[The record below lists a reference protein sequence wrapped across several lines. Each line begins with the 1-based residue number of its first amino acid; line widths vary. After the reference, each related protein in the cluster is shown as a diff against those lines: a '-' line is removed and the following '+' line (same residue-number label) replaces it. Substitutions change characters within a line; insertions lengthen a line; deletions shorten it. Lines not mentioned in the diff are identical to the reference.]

1 MGKNYVESS
10 LKHYLKQKVR
20 ITLGVVVTFLITGA
34 VGFAAEESEVILN
47 LKEQQGNY
55 TTAKDNLSGLGAEI
69 FKDNQDITT
78 ENGYSVTVKNANKES
93 ETKNIKLTRKD
104 GKTTIDASV
113 INKNAKFSF
122 DDRLVSTKVKENIEK
137 ALTGTGEGEGKY
149 KLFTSKTSGDD
160 RKYAVNNGV
169 VIHESQSSAG
179 QIAGTKS
186 DGTIID
192 TITNNGI
199 LFNPQGTSL
208 NAGKAI
214 NNGVIYSFSEND
226 GGGQTSGVNIIDNVQ
241 IPYENT
247 ELYNNGLIV
256 SRYSGQ
262 DTYKSIG
269 SKLFNNGVI
278 LSEKY
283 GQTARTNA
291 QNLKI
296 YNYGIMETKLG
307 GQYIAGGTYS
317 VLENYGTIATEGV
330 GQYTN
335 GNTNKAYNYGLIKVT
350 DGYAMSGLGA
360 KYNYGVIKASGNSNI
375 FGNGTATS
383 KGIIIT
389 AGDTTALSTYMGTN
403 AIFDSDYNL
412 LNKNAKIIS
421 GSLSGAELKESVAVI
436 QNESA
441 EISGIF
447 DNKTIASVVTEDMEK
462 PVFTLGE
469 GETVLNNTSL
479 VGYFEN
485 NNGGTLL
492 KVDADKTLTLDGKT
506 NITAVKDQQSETGDV
521 YALELEKG
529 STLNLIGS
537 DVKVNGIIN
546 GLDNSTINA
555 YAIKGDLSVDTNG
568 KLLIGNVQGDIAS
581 DYVASQNVT
590 NVTISTNNDTQ
601 KIKDLEFNFSN
612 TTAKDENGK
621 LKENSVTIADGVSI
635 AKGGSFTDNTEAG
648 NDVRLEIENL
658 ESFAKNLDEIK
669 LGAGNN
675 TLVINNADEAITA
688 YKGTIDMGT
697 SGNNEFKIKRN
708 YLDTVNEF
716 RYNVKNAQTV
726 SLSGGTWRIGE
737 RGSISFDETVKS
749 TGTPHINMAD
759 SSTLNITLNQ
769 NGSDL
774 SEILEA
780 GKVTNGEHLVLS
792 TDDKSKIK
800 YIISDEGIKHE
811 TLSTD
816 TYSIDK
822 NANVVAPIFNVS
834 QTGNGGVQMSV
845 KTAEEVGV
853 GEYKPIYDAFVGAV
867 TNGNAEKDVIDKIN
881 SMTSNE
887 DIGKLINNTN
897 IAATAYYTAGTVVT
911 KNIIDSYSSAVENF
925 GRRAEK
931 GEWIAEGKFIN
942 SDTEFDG
949 GSKVRGY
956 EGDINSAV
964 GMVEYGV
971 SDTTSYG
978 VAFGGGDT
986 EVDINGGGKLDGD
999 NYYVGAYMK
1008 HRTTNGVDVVANVGF
1023 VKSDLDS
1030 KLSNDFKLTH
1040 KDIYTGNTI
1049 DISGNSLVDG
1059 TADSNALAVS
1069 LRGRKDFQITDSI
1082 KLQPNL
1088 GARITMISQDE
1099 ASNPD
1104 MGFEVKAQDIFVVE
1118 GIVGF
1123 DVAKEFALADGKV
1136 ELRAGVEYTA
1146 LSSNQD
1152 HDAEYTLYGSKIEL
1166 EDSELASTVGNTHV
1180 EFNYEHE
1187 NGVGFNGKY
1196 EMMWSD
1202 EGDDSRI
1209 TAGVS
1214 YRF

>member
-1 MGKNYVESS
+1 MGKNYAESS
-10 LKHYLKQKVR
+10 LKRFLKRKVK
-20 ITLGVVVTFLITGA
+20 ITLELVVTFLITGMVA
-34 VGFAAEESEVILN
+34 FAEGTAEKSEIVVKLE
-47 LKEQQGNY
+47 EQQGNY
-55 TTAKDNLSGLGAEI
+55 TTAKGNLEGLGAEI
-69 FKDNQDITT
+69 FKDNQDIITDK
-78 ENGYSVTVKNANKES
+78 GYSIEVKKSGE
-93 ETKNIKLTRKD
+93 EGTTKNIKLTRKD
-104 GKTTIDASV
+104 GKTTIDASD
-113 INKNAKFSF
+113 INSNAKFSF
-122 DDRLVSTKVKENIEK
+122 DDRLVSAKVQKNIEK
-137 ALTGTGEGEGKY
+137 ALTGTEEGQGKY
-149 KLFTSKTSGDD
+149 IIHQSGDA
-160 RKYAVNNGV
+160 RIIAVNNSIV
-169 VIHESQSSAG
+169 MHKNLSDNSSQAT
-179 QIAGTKS
+179 GTKA
-186 DGTIID
+186 DGTVID
-192 TITNNGI
+192 TVINNGI
-199 LFNPQGTSL
+199 LFSPQSTAL
-208 NAGKAI
+208 NNSKAI
-214 NNGVIYSFSEND
+214 NNGVIFYLSSD
-226 GGGQTSGVNIIDNVQ
+226 TAGGGQASGVKIVDKVQ

-256 SRYSGQ
+256 SKHSGQ
-262 DTYKSIG
+262 ALYKSIG
-269 SKLFNNGVI
+269 AKIYNNGVI

-283 GQTARTNA
+283 GQTMRASA
-291 QNLKI
+291 KDI
-296 YNYGIMETKLG
+296 KMYNYGIIEAKLG
-307 GQYIAGGTYS
+307 GQYIDSGS
-317 VLENYGTIATEGV
+317 DSILENYGTIVTEGV

-350 DGYAMSGLGA
+350 DSNAMSGAGE
-360 KYNYGVIKASGNSNI
+360 KYNYGVIKASGNSSI
-375 FGNGTATS
+375 FSSGETTVS
-383 KGIIIT
+383 KGIIIG
-389 AGDTTALSTYMGTN
+389 GDSSHLTKYMENSAVFDTDYKLQNTN
-403 AIFDSDYNL
+403 A
-412 LNKNAKIIS
+412 KVIS

-436 QNESA
+436 QNNSTVLN
-441 EISGIF
+441 GIF
-447 DNKTIASVVTEDMEK
+447 NDKTIASVVTEDIQS
-462 PVFTLGE
+462 VFTLGA
-469 GETVLNNTSL
+469 GETVLNNTNL

-492 KVDADKTLTLDGKT
+492 KVDADKTLTLDGET
-506 NITAVKDQQSETGDV
+506 NITAVKDLQSKTGNV
-521 YALELEKG
+521 YALSLEEG

-546 GLDNSTINA
+546 GLTNTTINA
-555 YAIKGDLSVDTNG
+555 YAIKGNLSVDTSG
-568 KLLIGNVQGDIAS
+568 KLLVGNIQGDITS
-581 DYVASQNVT
+581 DYIKSQNVT
-590 NVTISTNNDTQ
+590 GAIISKNNETQ
-601 KIKDLEFNFSN
+601 TIKDLEFNFTN

-635 AKGGSFTDNTEAG
+635 AEGGTFIDKTEAG
-648 NDVRLEIENL
+648 NDVRVEIENL
-658 ESFAKNLDEIK
+658 ESFAKNLDGIK

-675 TLVINNADEAITA
+675 TLVVTNANDNISA
-688 YKGTIDMGT
+688 YAGTIDMGT
-697 SGNNEFKIKRN
+697 SKNDEFKVINNGGINEFK
-708 YLDTVNEF
+708 
-716 RYNVKNAQTV
+716 YNVKNAETV
-726 SLSGGTWRIGE
+726 SLSGGTWKIGDK
-737 RGSISFDETVKS
+737 GTIGFDKVSKA
-749 TGTPHINMAD
+749 GNTPNINMAD
-759 SSTLNITLNQ
+759 GAVLNITLTQ
-769 NGSDL
+769 KGSDL
-774 SEILEA
+774 SETLKA

-792 TDDKSKIK
+792 TDDTSKIK
-800 YIISDEGIKHE
+800 YIISDEGIRHE

-822 NANVVAPIFNVS
+822 NAEVIAPIFNVS

-845 KTAEEVGV
+845 KTAEEAGV

-897 IAATAYYTAGTVVT
+897 VAATAYYTAGTVVT

-964 GMVEYGV
+964 AMVEYGV

-1030 KLSNDFKLTH
+1030 KLSNDFKLTQG
-1040 KDIYTGNTI
+1040 KV
-1049 DISGNSLVDG
+1049 DISGSSLVDG

-1069 LRGRKDFQITDSI
+1069 LRGRQDFQVTDSI

-1088 GARITMISQDE
+1088 GARVTMISQDE

-1166 EDSELASTVGNTHV
+1166 EDSELASTVGNAHV
-1180 EFNYEHE
+1180 GVNYEHE

-1202 EGDDSRI
+1202 SGDDSRI
-1209 TAGVS
+1209 TAGIS

>member
-1 MGKNYVESS
+1 MGKNYAENS
-10 LKHYLKQKVR
+10 LKRFLKRKVK
-20 ITLGVVVTFLITGA
+20 ITLGVVVSFLITGMVA
-34 VGFAAEESEVILN
+34 FAAEKSEIVVK

-55 TTAKDNLSGLGAEI
+55 TTAKDNLTGLGAEI
-69 FKDNQDITT
+69 FKDNQDIITDK
-78 ENGYSVTVKNANKES
+78 GYSITVKNANKES

-104 GKTTIDASV
+104 GKTTIDASALRQEV
-113 INKNAKFSF
+113 AKISF
-122 DDRLVSTKVKENIEK
+122 DDRFISNKVRNNIEK
-137 ALTGTGEGEGKY
+137 AL
-149 KLFTSKTSGDD
+149 SGSYTVTASDAT
-160 RKYAVNNGV
+160 RRIAENNG
-169 VIHESQSSAG
+169 ILLHNSLGSSA
-179 QIAGTKS
+179 QIAEEGIS
-186 DGTIID
+186 Q
-192 TITNNGI
+192 ITNNGI
-199 LFNPQGTSL
+199 LLNPHGINLSG
-208 NAGKAI
+208 AKAI
-214 NNGVIYSFSEND
+214 NNGAIFAFFNNN
-226 GGGQTSGVNIIDNVQ
+226 SGAQLVGDNV
-241 IPYENT
+241 ENA
-247 ELYNNGLIV
+247 ELHNNGLII
-256 SRYSGQ
+256 SKSSGQ
-262 DTYKSIG
+262 NIYGKSTNGNIKG
-269 SKLFNNGVI
+269 FNKGVI
-278 LSEKY
+278 LAEKY
-283 GQTARTNA
+283 GQESVNK
-291 QNLKI
+291 LSYF
-296 YNYGIMETKLG
+296 YNYGIIEAKYG
-307 GQYIAGGTYS
+307 GQYINAEKS
-317 VLENYGTIATEGV
+317 ILENYGTINITEKENNDKITA
-330 GQYTN
+330 GQYISWN
-335 GNTNKAYNYGLIKVT
+335 SEGYNYGLIKVT
-350 DGYAMSGLGA
+350 DGYAMSGAGA
-360 KYNYGVIKASGNSNI
+360 KYNYGVIKVSGNSSI
-375 FGNGTATS
+375 FNEGTTVS
-383 KGIIIT
+383 KGIIIG
-389 AGDTTALSTYMGTN
+389 GDSSHLGNYMDTN
-403 AIFDSDYNL
+403 AVFNDKYELQNQ
-412 LNKNAKIIS
+412 NAKIIS
-421 GSLSGAELKESVAVI
+421 GKLSGNEFKEGENLAVI
-436 QNESA
+436 QNNSA
-441 EISGIF
+441 ELNGIF
-447 DNKTIASVVTEDMEK
+447 NDKTIASVITDDIEK

-469 GETVLNNTSL
+469 GETVLNNTNL

-492 KVDADKTLTLDGKT
+492 KVKADKTLTLDGET
-506 NITAVKDQQSETGDV
+506 NITAVKDLTSETKDV
-521 YALELEKG
+521 YALSLEKG

-546 GLDNSTINA
+546 GLTDTTINA
-555 YAIKGDLSVDTNG
+555 YAIKGDLSVDTSG
-568 KLLIGNVQGDIAS
+568 KLLVGNIQGDITS
-581 DYVASQNVT
+581 DYIKSQNVT
-590 NVTISTNNDTQ
+590 DATISKNNETQ
-601 KIKDLEFNFSN
+601 TIKDLEFNFTN

-635 AKGGSFTDNTEAG
+635 AEGGTFTDKTEAG
-648 NDVRLEIENL
+648 NDVRVEIKNL
-658 ESFAKNLDEIK
+658 ENFAKNLDGIK

-675 TLVINNADEAITA
+675 TFVVTNANDNISA
-688 YKGTIDMGT
+688 YAGTIDMGT
-697 SGNNEFKIKRN
+697 SGNDEFKVINNGGINEFK
-708 YLDTVNEF
+708 
-716 RYNVKNAQTV
+716 YNVKNAETV
-726 SLSGGTWRIGE
+726 SLSGGTWKIGDK
-737 RGSISFDETVKS
+737 GTIGFDKVSKA
-749 TGTPHINMAD
+749 GNTPNINMAD
-759 SSTLNITLNQ
+759 GAVLNITLTQ
-769 NGSDL
+769 KGSDL
-774 SEILEA
+774 SETLKA

-792 TDDKSKIK
+792 TDDTSKIK
-800 YIISDEGIKHE
+800 YIISDEGIRHE

-845 KTAEEVGV
+845 KTAEEAGV

-897 IAATAYYTAGTVVT
+897 VAATAYYTAGTVVT

-964 GMVEYGV
+964 AMVEYGV

-986 EVDINGGGKLDGD
+986 EVDINGGGKLDGN

-1008 HRTTNGVDVVANVGF
+1008 HRTTNGVDVVANIGF

-1030 KLSNDFKLTH
+1030 KLSNDFKLTQG
-1040 KDIYTGNTI
+1040 KV
-1049 DISGNSLVDG
+1049 DISGSSLVDG

-1069 LRGRKDFQITDSI
+1069 LRGRKDFQVTDSI

-1088 GARITMISQDE
+1088 GARVTMISQDE

-1166 EDSELASTVGNTHV
+1166 EDSELASTVGNAHV
-1180 EFNYEHE
+1180 GVNYEHE

-1202 EGDDSRI
+1202 SGDDSRI

>member
-1 MGKNYVESS
+1 MHNSLGSS
-10 LKHYLKQKVR
+10 AQ
-20 ITLGVVVTFLITGA
+20 I
-34 VGFAAEESEVILN
+34 AEEGI
-47 LKEQQGNY
+47 
-55 TTAKDNLSGLGAEI
+55 
-69 FKDNQDITT
+69 
-78 ENGYSVTVKNANKES
+78 
-93 ETKNIKLTRKD
+93 
-104 GKTTIDASV
+104 
-113 INKNAKFSF
+113 
-122 DDRLVSTKVKENIEK
+122 
-137 ALTGTGEGEGKY
+137 
-149 KLFTSKTSGDD
+149 
-160 RKYAVNNGV
+160 
-169 VIHESQSSAG
+169 SQ
-179 QIAGTKS
+179 
-186 DGTIID
+186 
-192 TITNNGI
+192 ITNNGI
-199 LFNPQGTSL
+199 LLNPHGINLSG
-208 NAGKAI
+208 AKAI
-214 NNGVIYSFSEND
+214 NNGAIFAFFNNN
-226 GGGQTSGVNIIDNVQ
+226 SGAQLVGDNV
-241 IPYENT
+241 ENA
-247 ELYNNGLIV
+247 ELHNNGLII
-256 SRYSGQ
+256 SKSSGQ
-262 DTYKSIG
+262 NIYGKSTNGNIKG
-269 SKLFNNGVI
+269 FNKGVI
-278 LSEKY
+278 LAEKY
-283 GQTARTNA
+283 GQESVNK
-291 QNLKI
+291 LSYF
-296 YNYGIMETKLG
+296 YNYGIIEAKYG
-307 GQYIAGGTYS
+307 GQYINAEKS
-317 VLENYGTIATEGV
+317 ILENYGTINITEKENNDKITA
-330 GQYTN
+330 GQYISWN
-335 GNTNKAYNYGLIKVT
+335 SEGYNYGLIKVT
-350 DGYAMSGLGA
+350 DGYAMSGAGA
-360 KYNYGVIKASGNSNI
+360 KYNYGVIKVSGNSSI
-375 FGNGTATS
+375 FNEGTTVS
-383 KGIIIT
+383 KGIIIG
-389 AGDTTALSTYMGTN
+389 GDSSHLGNYMDTN
-403 AIFDSDYNL
+403 AVFNDKYELQNQ
-412 LNKNAKIIS
+412 NAKIIS
-421 GSLSGAELKESVAVI
+421 GKLSGNEFKEGENLAVI
-436 QNESA
+436 QNNSA
-441 EISGIF
+441 ELNGIF
-447 DNKTIASVVTEDMEK
+447 NDKTIASVVTDDIQK
-462 PVFTLGE
+462 PVFTLGA
-469 GETVLNNTSL
+469 GETVLNNTNL

-506 NITAVKDQQSETGDV
+506 NITAVKDLQSKTGNV
-521 YALELEKG
+521 YALSLEKG

-546 GLDNSTINA
+546 GLTDTTINA

-568 KLLIGNVQGDIAS
+568 KLLVGNIQGDITS
-581 DYVASQNVT
+581 DYIKSQNVT
-590 NVTISTNNDTQ
+590 GATISKNNETQ
-601 KIKDLEFNFSN
+601 TIKDLEFNFTN
-612 TTAKDENGK
+612 TTAKDEDGK
-621 LKENSVTIADGVSI
+621 LKENKVVIENGVSI
-635 AKGGSFTDNTEAG
+635 AEGGTFTDKTEAG
-648 NDVRLEIENL
+648 NDVRVEIENL
-658 ESFAKNLDEIK
+658 ESFAKNLDGIK

-675 TLVINNADEAITA
+675 TFVVTNANDNISA
-688 YKGTIDMGT
+688 YAGTIDMGT
-697 SGNNEFKIKRN
+697 SGNDEFKVINNGGINEFK
-708 YLDTVNEF
+708 
-716 RYNVKNAQTV
+716 YNVKNAETV
-726 SLSGGTWRIGE
+726 SLSGGTWKIGDK
-737 RGSISFDETVKS
+737 GTIGFDKVSKA
-749 TGTPHINMAD
+749 GNTPNINMAD
-759 SSTLNITLNQ
+759 GAVLNITLTQ
-769 NGSDL
+769 KGSDL
-774 SEILEA
+774 SETLKA

-792 TDDKSKIK
+792 TDDTSKIK
-800 YIISDEGIKHE
+800 YIISDEGIRHE

-845 KTAEEVGV
+845 KTAEEAGV

-897 IAATAYYTAGTVVT
+897 VAATAYYTAGTVVT

-964 GMVEYGV
+964 AMVEYGV

-986 EVDINGGGKLDGD
+986 EVDINGGGKLEGD

-1008 HRTTNGVDVVANVGF
+1008 HRTTNGVDVVANIGF

-1030 KLSNDFKLTH
+1030 KLSNDFKLTQG
-1040 KDIYTGNTI
+1040 KV
-1049 DISGNSLVDG
+1049 DISGSSLVDG

-1088 GARITMISQDE
+1088 GARVTMISQDE

-1166 EDSELASTVGNTHV
+1166 EDSELASTVGNAHV
-1180 EFNYEHE
+1180 GVNYEHE

-1202 EGDDSRI
+1202 SGDDSRI

>member
-1 MGKNYVESS
+1 MGKNYAENS
-10 LKHYLKQKVR
+10 LKRFLKRKVK
-20 ITLGVVVTFLITGA
+20 ITLGVVVSFLITGMVA
-34 VGFAAEESEVILN
+34 FAEGTAEKSEIVVKLE
-47 LKEQQGNY
+47 EQQGNY
-55 TTAKDNLSGLGAEI
+55 NTTNKNLEGLGAEI

-78 ENGYSVTVKNANKES
+78 DNGYSIPVKNADKES
-93 ETKNIKLTRKD
+93 ENKNIKLTRKD
-104 GKTTIDASV
+104 GKTTIDASEN
-113 INKNAKFSF
+113 IGKNAKFSF
-122 DDRLVSTKVKENIEK
+122 DDRLVSEKVQKNIEN
-137 ALTGTGEGEGKY
+137 ALTGTEEGQGKY
-149 KLFTSKTSGDD
+149 KVFTSATSADD
-160 RKYAVNNGV
+160 RKYAVNNGI
-169 VIHESQSSAG
+169 VIHENKGSAA
-179 QIAGTKS
+179 QVAGVKT
-186 DGTIID
+186 DGTVID
-192 TITNNGI
+192 TVINNGV
-199 LFNPQGTSL
+199 LFSPQVASL

-214 NNGVIYSFSEND
+214 NNGVIYSLHDTE
-226 GGGQTSGVNIIDNVQ
+226 GGGQSSGVNIIDNVQ
-241 IPYENT
+241 IPYENA

-256 SRYSGQ
+256 SKYSGQ
-262 DTYKSIG
+262 DLYKSIG
-269 SKLFNNGVI
+269 AKIYNNGVI
-278 LSEKY
+278 SSEKY
-283 GQTARTNA
+283 GQTTRATA
-291 QNLKI
+291 ESIKI

-307 GQYIAGGTYS
+307 GQYIVGGTNS
-317 VLENYGTIATEGV
+317 ILENYGTIVTEGV

-350 DGYAMSGLGA
+350 DGYAMSGAGA
-360 KYNYGVIKASGNSNI
+360 KYNYGVIKASENSSI
-375 FGNGTATS
+375 FSSGGTTVS
-383 KGIIIT
+383 KGIIIG
-389 AGDTTALSTYMGTN
+389 GDSTQLGNYMDTN
-403 AIFDSDYNL
+403 AVFNDKYELQNQ
-412 LNKNAKIIS
+412 NAKIIS
-421 GSLSGAELKESVAVI
+421 GKLSGNEFKEGENLAVI
-436 QNESA
+436 QNNSA
-441 EISGIF
+441 GLNGIF
-447 DNKTIASVVTEDMEK
+447 NDKTIASVVTNDMQK
-462 PVFTLGE
+462 PVFTLGA
-469 GETVLNNTSL
+469 GETVLNNTNL

-506 NITAVKDQQSETGDV
+506 NITAVKDLQSKTGEV
-521 YALELEKG
+521 YALSLEKG

-546 GLDNSTINA
+546 GLNDTTINA
-555 YAIKGDLSVDTNG
+555 YAIKGDLSVDTSG
-568 KLLIGNVQGDIAS
+568 KLLVGNIQGDITS
-581 DYVASQNVT
+581 DYVKSQNVT
-590 NVTISTNNDTQ
+590 DVTISKNNETQ
-601 KIKDLEFNFSN
+601 TIKDLEFNFTN
-612 TTAKDENGK
+612 TTAKDEDGK
-621 LKENSVTIADGVSI
+621 LKENRVVIADGVSI
-635 AKGGSFTDNTEAG
+635 AEGGTFADNTEAG
-648 NDVRLEIENL
+648 NDVRVEIENL
-658 ESFAKNLDEIK
+658 ESFAKNLDGIK

-675 TLVINNADEAITA
+675 TFVVKNANDNISA
-688 YKGTIDMGT
+688 YAKTIDMGT
-697 SGNNEFKIKRN
+697 SGNNEFKVIN
-708 YLDTVNEF
+708 NGGINEF
-716 RYNVKNAQTV
+716 KYNVKNAETV
-726 SLSGGTWRIGE
+726 SLSGGTWKIGDK
-737 RGSISFDETVKS
+737 GTIGFDKVSKA
-749 TGTPHINMAD
+749 GNTPNINMAD
-759 SSTLNITLNQ
+759 GAVLNITLNQ
-769 NGSDL
+769 KGSDL
-774 SEILEA
+774 SEILKA

-792 TDDKSKIK
+792 TDDTSKIK
-800 YIISDEGIKHE
+800 YIISDEGIRHE

-822 NANVVAPIFNVS
+822 NAEVVAPIFNVS

-845 KTAEEVGV
+845 KTAEEAGV

-897 IAATAYYTAGTVVT
+897 VAATAYYTAGTVVT

-925 GRRAEK
+925 GRRAER

-964 GMVEYGV
+964 AMVEYGV

-986 EVDINGGGKLDGD
+986 EVDINGGGKLEGD

-1030 KLSNDFKLTH
+1030 KLSNDFKLTEG
-1040 KDIYTGNTI
+1040 KV
-1049 DISGNSLVDG
+1049 DISGSSLVDG

-1069 LRGRKDFQITDSI
+1069 LRGRKDFQVTDSI

-1088 GARITMISQDE
+1088 GARVTMISQDE

-1166 EDSELASTVGNTHV
+1166 EDSELASTVGNAHV
-1180 EFNYEHE
+1180 GVNYEHE
-1187 NGVGFNGKY
+1187 NGIGFNGKY

-1202 EGDDSRI
+1202 SGDDSRI

>member
-1 MGKNYVESS
+1 MGKNYAESS
-10 LKHYLKQKVR
+10 LKRFLKRKVK
-20 ITLGVVVTFLITGA
+20 ITLGVVVSFLITGVVA
-34 VGFAAEESEVILN
+34 FAAEKSEIVVKLE
-47 LKEQQGNY
+47 EQQGNY
-55 TTAKDNLSGLGAEI
+55 TTAKGNLEGLGAEI
-69 FKDNQDITT
+69 FKDKQDITT
-78 ENGYSVTVKNANKES
+78 DKGYSIEVKKSGE
-93 ETKNIKLTRKD
+93 EGTTKNIKLTRKD
-104 GKTTIDASV
+104 GKTTIDASALRQEV
-113 INKNAKFSF
+113 AKISF
-122 DDRLVSTKVKENIEK
+122 DDRFISNKVRNNIEK
-137 ALTGTGEGEGKY
+137 AL
-149 KLFTSKTSGDD
+149 SGSYTVTASDAT
-160 RKYAVNNGV
+160 RRIAENNG
-169 VIHESQSSAG
+169 ILLHNSLGSSA
-179 QIAGTKS
+179 QIAEEGIS
-186 DGTIID
+186 Q
-192 TITNNGI
+192 ITNNGI
-199 LFNPQGTSL
+199 LLNPHGINLSG
-208 NAGKAI
+208 AKAI
-214 NNGVIYSFSEND
+214 NNGAIFAFFNNN
-226 GGGQTSGVNIIDNVQ
+226 SGAQLVGDNV
-241 IPYENT
+241 ENA
-247 ELYNNGLIV
+247 ELHNNGLII
-256 SRYSGQ
+256 SKSSGQ
-262 DTYKSIG
+262 NIYGKSTNGNIKG
-269 SKLFNNGVI
+269 FNKGVI
-278 LSEKY
+278 LAEKY
-283 GQTARTNA
+283 GQESVNK
-291 QNLKI
+291 LSYF
-296 YNYGIMETKLG
+296 YNYGIIEAKYG
-307 GQYIAGGTYS
+307 GQYINAEKS
-317 VLENYGTIATEGV
+317 ILENYGTINITEKENNDKITA
-330 GQYTN
+330 GQYISWN
-335 GNTNKAYNYGLIKVT
+335 SEGYNYGLIKVT
-350 DGYAMSGLGA
+350 DGYAMSGAGA
-360 KYNYGVIKASGNSNI
+360 KYNYGVIKVSGNSSI
-375 FGNGTATS
+375 FNEGTTVS
-383 KGIIIT
+383 KGIIIG
-389 AGDTTALSTYMGTN
+389 GDSSHLGNYMDTN
-403 AIFDSDYNL
+403 AVFNDKYELQNQ
-412 LNKNAKIIS
+412 NAKIIS
-421 GSLSGAELKESVAVI
+421 GKLSGNEFKEGENLAVI
-436 QNESA
+436 QNNSA
-441 EISGIF
+441 ELNGIF
-447 DNKTIASVVTEDMEK
+447 NDKTIASVVTDDIQK
-462 PVFTLGE
+462 PVFTLGA
-469 GETVLNNTSL
+469 GETVLNNTNL

-506 NITAVKDQQSETGDV
+506 NITAVKDLQSKTGNV
-521 YALELEKG
+521 YALSLEKG

-546 GLDNSTINA
+546 GLTDTTINA

-568 KLLIGNVQGDIAS
+568 KLLVGNIQGDITS
-581 DYVASQNVT
+581 DYIKSQNVT
-590 NVTISTNNDTQ
+590 GATISKNNETQ
-601 KIKDLEFNFSN
+601 TIKDLEFNFTN
-612 TTAKDENGK
+612 TTAKDEDGK
-621 LKENSVTIADGVSI
+621 LKENKVVIENGVSI
-635 AKGGSFTDNTEAG
+635 AEGGTFTDKTEAG
-648 NDVRLEIENL
+648 NDVRVEIENL
-658 ESFAKNLDEIK
+658 ESFAKNLDGIK

-675 TLVINNADEAITA
+675 TFVVTNANDNISA
-688 YKGTIDMGT
+688 YAGTIDMGT
-697 SGNNEFKIKRN
+697 SGNDEFKVINNGGINEFK
-708 YLDTVNEF
+708 
-716 RYNVKNAQTV
+716 YNVKNAETV
-726 SLSGGTWRIGE
+726 SLSGGTWKIGDK
-737 RGSISFDETVKS
+737 GTIGFDKVSKA
-749 TGTPHINMAD
+749 GNTPNINMAD
-759 SSTLNITLNQ
+759 GAVLNITLTQ
-769 NGSDL
+769 KGSDL
-774 SEILEA
+774 SETLKA

-792 TDDKSKIK
+792 TDDTSKIK
-800 YIISDEGIKHE
+800 YIISDEGIRHE

-845 KTAEEVGV
+845 KTAEEAGV

-897 IAATAYYTAGTVVT
+897 VAATAYYTAGTVVT

-964 GMVEYGV
+964 AMVEYGV

-986 EVDINGGGKLDGD
+986 EVDINGGGKLEGD

-1008 HRTTNGVDVVANVGF
+1008 HRTTNGVDVVANIGF

-1030 KLSNDFKLTH
+1030 KLSNDFKLTQG
-1040 KDIYTGNTI
+1040 KV
-1049 DISGNSLVDG
+1049 DISGSSLVDG

-1088 GARITMISQDE
+1088 GARVTMISQDE

-1166 EDSELASTVGNTHV
+1166 EDSELASTVGNAHV
-1180 EFNYEHE
+1180 GVNYEHE

-1202 EGDDSRI
+1202 SGDDSRI

>member
-1 MGKNYVESS
+1 MGKNYAENS
-10 LKHYLKQKVR
+10 LKRFLKRKVK
-20 ITLGVVVTFLITGA
+20 ITLGVVVSFLITGVVA
-34 VGFAAEESEVILN
+34 FAAEKSEIVVKLE
-47 LKEQQGNY
+47 EQQGNY
-55 TTAKDNLSGLGAEI
+55 TTAKGNLEGLGAEI
-69 FKDNQDITT
+69 FKDKQDITT
-78 ENGYSVTVKNANKES
+78 DKGYSIEVKKSGE
-93 ETKNIKLTRKD
+93 EGTTKNIKLTRKD
-104 GKTTIDASV
+104 GKTTIDASALRQEV
-113 INKNAKFSF
+113 AKISF
-122 DDRLVSTKVKENIEK
+122 DDRFISNKVRNNIEK
-137 ALTGTGEGEGKY
+137 AL
-149 KLFTSKTSGDD
+149 SGSYTVTASDAT
-160 RKYAVNNGV
+160 RRIAENNG
-169 VIHESQSSAG
+169 ILLHNSLGSSA
-179 QIAGTKS
+179 QIAEEGIS
-186 DGTIID
+186 Q
-192 TITNNGI
+192 ITNNGI
-199 LFNPQGTSL
+199 LLNPHGINLSG
-208 NAGKAI
+208 AKAI
-214 NNGVIYSFSEND
+214 NNGAIFAFFNNN
-226 GGGQTSGVNIIDNVQ
+226 SGAQLVGDNV
-241 IPYENT
+241 ENA
-247 ELYNNGLIV
+247 ELHNNGLII
-256 SRYSGQ
+256 SKSSGQ
-262 DTYKSIG
+262 NIYGKSTNGNIKG
-269 SKLFNNGVI
+269 FNKGVI
-278 LSEKY
+278 LAEKY
-283 GQTARTNA
+283 GQESVNK
-291 QNLKI
+291 LSYF
-296 YNYGIMETKLG
+296 YNYGIIEAKYG
-307 GQYIAGGTYS
+307 GQYINAEKS
-317 VLENYGTIATEGV
+317 ILENYGTINITEKENNDKITA
-330 GQYTN
+330 GQYISWN
-335 GNTNKAYNYGLIKVT
+335 SEGYNYGLIKVT
-350 DGYAMSGLGA
+350 DGYAMSGAGA
-360 KYNYGVIKASGNSNI
+360 KYNYGVIKVSGNSSI
-375 FGNGTATS
+375 FNEGTTVS
-383 KGIIIT
+383 KGIIIG
-389 AGDTTALSTYMGTN
+389 GDSSHLGNYMDTN
-403 AIFDSDYNL
+403 AVFNDKYELQNQ
-412 LNKNAKIIS
+412 NAKIIS
-421 GSLSGAELKESVAVI
+421 GKLSGNEFKEGENLAVI
-436 QNESA
+436 QNNSA
-441 EISGIF
+441 ELNGIF
-447 DNKTIASVVTEDMEK
+447 NDKTIASVVTDDIQK
-462 PVFTLGE
+462 PVFTLGA
-469 GETVLNNTSL
+469 GETVLNNTNL

-506 NITAVKDQQSETGDV
+506 NITAVKDLQSKTGNV
-521 YALELEKG
+521 YALSLEKG

-546 GLDNSTINA
+546 GLTDTTINA

-568 KLLIGNVQGDIAS
+568 KLLVGNIQGDITS
-581 DYVASQNVT
+581 DYIKSQNVT
-590 NVTISTNNDTQ
+590 GATISKNNETQ
-601 KIKDLEFNFSN
+601 TIKDLEFNFTN
-612 TTAKDENGK
+612 TTAKDEDGK
-621 LKENSVTIADGVSI
+621 LKENKVVIENGVSI
-635 AKGGSFTDNTEAG
+635 AEGGTFTDKTEAG
-648 NDVRLEIENL
+648 NDVRVEIENL
-658 ESFAKNLDEIK
+658 ESFAKNLDGIK

-675 TLVINNADEAITA
+675 TFVVTNANDNISA
-688 YKGTIDMGT
+688 YAGTIDMGT
-697 SGNNEFKIKRN
+697 SGNDEFKVINNGGINEFK
-708 YLDTVNEF
+708 
-716 RYNVKNAQTV
+716 YNVKNAETV
-726 SLSGGTWRIGE
+726 SLSGGTWKIGDK
-737 RGSISFDETVKS
+737 GTIGFDKVSKA
-749 TGTPHINMAD
+749 GNTPNINMAD
-759 SSTLNITLNQ
+759 GAVLNITLTQ
-769 NGSDL
+769 KGSDL
-774 SEILEA
+774 SETLKA

-792 TDDKSKIK
+792 TDDTSKIK
-800 YIISDEGIKHE
+800 YIISDEGIRHE

-845 KTAEEVGV
+845 KTAEEAGV

-897 IAATAYYTAGTVVT
+897 VAATAYYTAGTVVT

-964 GMVEYGV
+964 AMVEYGV

-986 EVDINGGGKLDGD
+986 EVDINGGGKLEGD

-1008 HRTTNGVDVVANVGF
+1008 HRTTNGVDVVANIGF

-1030 KLSNDFKLTH
+1030 KLSNDFKLTQG
-1040 KDIYTGNTI
+1040 KV
-1049 DISGNSLVDG
+1049 DISGSSLVDG

-1088 GARITMISQDE
+1088 GARVTMISQDE

-1166 EDSELASTVGNTHV
+1166 EDSELASTVGNAHV
-1180 EFNYEHE
+1180 GVNYEHE

-1202 EGDDSRI
+1202 SGDDSRI

>member
-1 MGKNYVESS
+1 MGKNYAENS
-10 LKHYLKQKVR
+10 LKRFLKRKVK
-20 ITLGVVVTFLITGA
+20 ITLGVVVSFLITGVVA
-34 VGFAAEESEVILN
+34 FAAEKSEIVVKLE
-47 LKEQQGNY
+47 EQQGNY
-55 TTAKDNLSGLGAEI
+55 TTAKGNLEGLGAEI
-69 FKDNQDITT
+69 FKDKQDITT
-78 ENGYSVTVKNANKES
+78 DKGYSIEVKKSGE
-93 ETKNIKLTRKD
+93 EGTTKNIKLTRKD
-104 GKTTIDASV
+104 GKTTIDASALRQEV
-113 INKNAKFSF
+113 AKISF
-122 DDRLVSTKVKENIEK
+122 DDRFISNKVRNNIEK
-137 ALTGTGEGEGKY
+137 AL
-149 KLFTSKTSGDD
+149 SGSYTVTASDAT
-160 RKYAVNNGV
+160 RRIAENNG
-169 VIHESQSSAG
+169 ILLHNSLGSSA
-179 QIAGTKS
+179 QIAEEGIS
-186 DGTIID
+186 Q
-192 TITNNGI
+192 ITNNGI
-199 LFNPQGTSL
+199 LLNPHGINLSG
-208 NAGKAI
+208 AKAI
-214 NNGVIYSFSEND
+214 NNGAIFAFFNNN
-226 GGGQTSGVNIIDNVQ
+226 SGAQLVGDNV
-241 IPYENT
+241 ENA
-247 ELYNNGLIV
+247 ELHNNGLII
-256 SRYSGQ
+256 SKSSGQ
-262 DTYKSIG
+262 NIYGKSTNGNIKG
-269 SKLFNNGVI
+269 FNKGVI
-278 LSEKY
+278 LAEKY
-283 GQTARTNA
+283 GQESVNK
-291 QNLKI
+291 LSYF
-296 YNYGIMETKLG
+296 YNYGIIEAKYG
-307 GQYIAGGTYS
+307 GQYINAEKS
-317 VLENYGTIATEGV
+317 ILENYGTINITEKENNDKITA
-330 GQYTN
+330 GQYISWN
-335 GNTNKAYNYGLIKVT
+335 SEGYNYGLIKVT
-350 DGYAMSGLGA
+350 DGYAMSGAGA
-360 KYNYGVIKASGNSNI
+360 KYNYGVIKVSGNSSI
-375 FGNGTATS
+375 FNEGTTVS
-383 KGIIIT
+383 KGIIIG
-389 AGDTTALSTYMGTN
+389 GDSSHLGNYMDTN
-403 AIFDSDYNL
+403 AVFNDKYELQNQ
-412 LNKNAKIIS
+412 NAKIIS
-421 GSLSGAELKESVAVI
+421 GKLSGNEFKEGENLAVI
-436 QNESA
+436 QNNSA
-441 EISGIF
+441 ELNGIF
-447 DNKTIASVVTEDMEK
+447 NDKTIASVVTDDIQK
-462 PVFTLGE
+462 PVFTLGA
-469 GETVLNNTSL
+469 GETVLNNTNL

-492 KVDADKTLTLDGKT
+492 KVDADKTLTLDGET
-506 NITAVKDQQSETGDV
+506 NITAVKDLTSETKDV
-521 YALELEKG
+521 YALSLEKG

-546 GLDNSTINA
+546 GLTDTTINA

-568 KLLIGNVQGDIAS
+568 KLLVGNIQGDITS
-581 DYVASQNVT
+581 DYIKSQNVT
-590 NVTISTNNDTQ
+590 GATISKNNETQ
-601 KIKDLEFNFSN
+601 TIKDLEFNFTN
-612 TTAKDENGK
+612 TTAKDEDGK
-621 LKENSVTIADGVSI
+621 LKENKVVIENGVSI
-635 AKGGSFTDNTEAG
+635 AEGGTFTDKTEAG
-648 NDVRLEIENL
+648 NDVRVEIENL
-658 ESFAKNLDEIK
+658 ESFAKNLDGIK

-675 TLVINNADEAITA
+675 TFVVTNANDNISA
-688 YKGTIDMGT
+688 YAGTIDMGT
-697 SGNNEFKIKRN
+697 SGNDEFKVINNGGINEFK
-708 YLDTVNEF
+708 
-716 RYNVKNAQTV
+716 YNVKNAETV
-726 SLSGGTWRIGE
+726 SLSGGTWKIGDK
-737 RGSISFDETVKS
+737 GTIGFDKVSKA
-749 TGTPHINMAD
+749 GNTPNINMAD
-759 SSTLNITLNQ
+759 GAVLNITLTQ
-769 NGSDL
+769 KGSDL
-774 SEILEA
+774 SETLKA

-792 TDDKSKIK
+792 TDDTSKIK
-800 YIISDEGIKHE
+800 YIISDEGIRHE

-845 KTAEEVGV
+845 KTAEEAGV

-897 IAATAYYTAGTVVT
+897 VAATAYYTAGTVVT

-964 GMVEYGV
+964 AMVEYGV

-986 EVDINGGGKLDGD
+986 EVDINGGGKLEGD

-1008 HRTTNGVDVVANVGF
+1008 HRTTNGVDVVANIGF

-1030 KLSNDFKLTH
+1030 KLSNDFKLTQG
-1040 KDIYTGNTI
+1040 KV
-1049 DISGNSLVDG
+1049 DISGSSLVDG

-1088 GARITMISQDE
+1088 GARVTMISQDE

-1166 EDSELASTVGNTHV
+1166 EDSELASTVGNAHV
-1180 EFNYEHE
+1180 GVNYEHE

-1202 EGDDSRI
+1202 SGDDSRI

>member
-1 MGKNYVESS
+1 MGKNYVENS
-10 LKHYLKQKVR
+10 LKRFLKRKVK
-20 ITLGVVVTFLITGA
+20 ITLGLVVTFLITGM
-34 VGFAAEESEVILN
+34 VTFAGDKSEIVVKIE
-47 LKEQQGNY
+47 EQQGNY
-55 TTAKDNLSGLGAEI
+55 ATAKDNLAGLGAKI
-69 FKDNQDITT
+69 FENESSIETD
-78 ENGYSVTVKNANKES
+78 NGYSITVKNANKES

-104 GKTTIDASV
+104 GKTTIDASD
-113 INKNAKFSF
+113 INSNAKFSF
-122 DDRLVSTKVKENIEK
+122 DDRLVSEKIQKNIENT
-137 ALTGTGEGEGKY
+137 LTGKKEGQGKY
-149 KLFTSKTSGDD
+149 KVFTSATSADD
-160 RKYAVNNGV
+160 RKYAVNNGI
-169 VIHESQSSAG
+169 VIHENKGSAA
-179 QIAGTKS
+179 QVAGVKA
-186 DGTIID
+186 DGSAID
-192 TITNNGI
+192 TVINNGI
-199 LFNPQGTSL
+199 LFSPQGASL
-208 NAGKAI
+208 DDGKAI
-214 NNGVIYSFSEND
+214 NNGVIYSLLDNE
-226 GGGQTSGVNIIDNVQ
+226 GGGQSSGVNIIDGVQ
-241 IPYENT
+241 IPYENA

-256 SRYSGQ
+256 SKYSGQ
-262 DTYKSIG
+262 DLYKSIG
-269 SKLFNNGVI
+269 AKIYNNGVI
-278 LSEKY
+278 SSEKY
-283 GQTARTNA
+283 GQTTRATA
-291 QNLKI
+291 EGIKI
-296 YNYGIMETKLG
+296 YNYGIIETKLG
-307 GQYIAGGTYS
+307 GQYIVGGTNS
-317 VLENYGTIATEGV
+317 ILENYGTIVTEGV

-350 DGYAMSGLGA
+350 DGYAMSGAGA
-360 KYNYGVIKASGNSNI
+360 KYNYGVIKVSGNSSI
-375 FGNGTATS
+375 FNGGTTVS
-383 KGIIIT
+383 KGIIIG
-389 AGDTTALSTYMGTN
+389 GDSTQLTKYMEN
-403 AIFDSDYNL
+403 SAVFDTDYKLQNQ
-412 LNKNAKIIS
+412 NAKIIS
-421 GSLSGAELKESVAVI
+421 GKLLGNEFKEGENLAVI
-436 QNESA
+436 QNDSA
-441 EISGIF
+441 ELNGIF
-447 DNKTIASVVTEDMEK
+447 NDKTIASVVTDDIQN
-462 PVFTLGE
+462 PVFTLGA
-469 GETVLNNTSL
+469 GETVLNNTNL

-492 KVDADKTLTLDGKT
+492 KVEADKTLTLDGET
-506 NITAVKDQQSETGDV
+506 NITAVKDLQSKTGDV
-521 YALELEKG
+521 YALSLEKG

-546 GLDNSTINA
+546 GLADTTINA
-555 YAIKGDLSVDTNG
+555 YAVKGDLSVDTNG
-568 KLLIGNVQGDIAS
+568 KLFVGNIQGDITS
-581 DYVASQNVT
+581 DYVKSQNVT
-590 NVTISTNNDTQ
+590 DVTISKNNETQ
-601 KIKDLEFNFSN
+601 TIKDLEFNFTN

-635 AKGGSFTDNTEAG
+635 AEGGTFTDNTEAG
-648 NDVRLEIENL
+648 NDVRVEIENL
-658 ESFAKNLDEIK
+658 ENFAKNLDGIK

-675 TLVINNADEAITA
+675 TLVVTNANDNISA
-688 YKGTIDMGT
+688 YAGTIDMGT
-697 SGNNEFKIKRN
+697 SENDEFKVEYNSADKINEFK
-708 YLDTVNEF
+708 
-716 RYNVKNAQTV
+716 YNIKNAETV
-726 SLSGGTWRIGE
+726 SLSGGTWKIGDK
-737 RGSISFDETVKS
+737 GNISFDKVSKA
-749 TGTPHINMAD
+749 GNTPNINMAD
-759 SSTLNITLNQ
+759 GAVLNIILNQ
-769 NGSDL
+769 KGSDL
-774 SEILEA
+774 SETLKA

-792 TDDKSKIK
+792 TDDTSKIK

-822 NANVVAPIFNVS
+822 NAEVVAPIFNVS

-845 KTAEEVGV
+845 KTAEEAGV

-881 SMTSNE
+881 SMDSNE
-887 DIGKLINNTN
+887 AIGKLINNTN
-897 IAATAYYTAGTVVT
+897 VAATAYYTAGTVVT

-964 GMVEYGV
+964 AMVEYGV

-1030 KLSNDFKLTH
+1030 KLSNDFKLTQG
-1040 KDIYTGNTI
+1040 KV
-1049 DISGNSLVDG
+1049 DISGSSFVDG

-1069 LRGRKDFQITDSI
+1069 LRGRKDFQVTDSI

-1123 DVAKEFALADGKV
+1123 DVAKEFSLADGKV

-1166 EDSELASTVGNTHV
+1166 EDSELASTVGNAHV
-1180 EFNYEHE
+1180 GFNYEHE

-1202 EGDDSRI
+1202 SGDDSRI

>member
-1 MGKNYVESS
+1 MGKNYAENS
-10 LKHYLKQKVR
+10 LKRFLKRKVK
-20 ITLGVVVTFLITGA
+20 ITLGVVVSFLITGVVA
-34 VGFAAEESEVILN
+34 FAAEKSEIVVKLE
-47 LKEQQGNY
+47 EQQGNY
-55 TTAKDNLSGLGAEI
+55 TTAKGNLEGLGAEI
-69 FKDNQDITT
+69 FKDKQDITT
-78 ENGYSVTVKNANKES
+78 DKGYSIEVKKSGE
-93 ETKNIKLTRKD
+93 EGTTKNIKLTRKD
-104 GKTTIDASV
+104 GKTTIDASALRQEV
-113 INKNAKFSF
+113 AKISF
-122 DDRLVSTKVKENIEK
+122 DDRFISNKVRNNIEK
-137 ALTGTGEGEGKY
+137 AL
-149 KLFTSKTSGDD
+149 SGSYTVTASDAT
-160 RKYAVNNGV
+160 RRIAENNG
-169 VIHESQSSAG
+169 ILLHNSLGSSA
-179 QIAGTKS
+179 QIAEEGIS
-186 DGTIID
+186 Q
-192 TITNNGI
+192 ITNNGI
-199 LFNPQGTSL
+199 LLNPHGINLSG
-208 NAGKAI
+208 AKAI
-214 NNGVIYSFSEND
+214 NNGAIFAFFNNN
-226 GGGQTSGVNIIDNVQ
+226 SGAQLVGDNV
-241 IPYENT
+241 ENA
-247 ELYNNGLIV
+247 ELHNNGLII
-256 SRYSGQ
+256 SKSSGQ
-262 DTYKSIG
+262 NIYGKSTNGNIKG
-269 SKLFNNGVI
+269 FNKGVI
-278 LSEKY
+278 LAEKY
-283 GQTARTNA
+283 GQESVNK
-291 QNLKI
+291 LSYF
-296 YNYGIMETKLG
+296 YNYGIIEAKYG
-307 GQYIAGGTYS
+307 GQYINAEKS
-317 VLENYGTIATEGV
+317 ILENYGTINITEKENNDKITA
-330 GQYTN
+330 GQYISWN
-335 GNTNKAYNYGLIKVT
+335 SEGYNYGLIKVT
-350 DGYAMSGLGA
+350 DGYAMSGAGA
-360 KYNYGVIKASGNSNI
+360 KYNYGVIKVSGNSSI
-375 FGNGTATS
+375 FNEGTTVS
-383 KGIIIT
+383 KGIIIG
-389 AGDTTALSTYMGTN
+389 GDSSHLGNYMDTN
-403 AIFDSDYNL
+403 AVFNDKYELQNQ
-412 LNKNAKIIS
+412 NAKIIS
-421 GSLSGAELKESVAVI
+421 GKLSGNEFKEGENLAVI
-436 QNESA
+436 QNNSA
-441 EISGIF
+441 ELNGIF
-447 DNKTIASVVTEDMEK
+447 NDKTIASVVTDDIQK
-462 PVFTLGE
+462 PVFTLGA
-469 GETVLNNTSL
+469 GETVLNNTNL

-506 NITAVKDQQSETGDV
+506 NITAVKDLQSKTGNV
-521 YALELEKG
+521 YALSLEKG

-546 GLDNSTINA
+546 GLTDTTINA

-568 KLLIGNVQGDIAS
+568 KLLVGNIQGDITS
-581 DYVASQNVT
+581 DYIKSQNVT
-590 NVTISTNNDTQ
+590 GATISKNNETQ
-601 KIKDLEFNFSN
+601 TIKDLEFNFTN
-612 TTAKDENGK
+612 TTAKDEDGK
-621 LKENSVTIADGVSI
+621 LKENKVVIENGVSI
-635 AKGGSFTDNTEAG
+635 AEGGTFTDKTEAG
-648 NDVRLEIENL
+648 NDVRVEIENL
-658 ESFAKNLDEIK
+658 ESFAKNLDGIK

-675 TLVINNADEAITA
+675 TFVVTNANDNISA
-688 YKGTIDMGT
+688 YAGTIDMGT
-697 SGNNEFKIKRN
+697 SGNDEFKVINNGGINEFK
-708 YLDTVNEF
+708 
-716 RYNVKNAQTV
+716 YNVKNAETV
-726 SLSGGTWRIGE
+726 SLSGGTWKIGDK
-737 RGSISFDETVKS
+737 GTIGFDKVSKA
-749 TGTPHINMAD
+749 GNTPNINMAD
-759 SSTLNITLNQ
+759 GAVLNITLTQ
-769 NGSDL
+769 KGSDL
-774 SEILEA
+774 SETLKA

-792 TDDKSKIK
+792 TDDTSKIK
-800 YIISDEGIKHE
+800 YIISDEGIRHE

-834 QTGNGGVQMSV
+834 QTGNGGVQLSV
-845 KTAEEVGV
+845 KTAEEAGV

-897 IAATAYYTAGTVVT
+897 VAATAYYTAGTVVT

-964 GMVEYGV
+964 AMVEYGV

-986 EVDINGGGKLDGD
+986 EVDINGGGKLEGD

-1008 HRTTNGVDVVANVGF
+1008 HRTTNGVDVVANIGF

-1030 KLSNDFKLTH
+1030 KLSNDFKLTQG
-1040 KDIYTGNTI
+1040 KV
-1049 DISGNSLVDG
+1049 DISGSSLVDG

-1088 GARITMISQDE
+1088 GARVTMISQDE

-1166 EDSELASTVGNTHV
+1166 EDSELASTVGNAHV
-1180 EFNYEHE
+1180 GVNYEHE

-1202 EGDDSRI
+1202 SGDDSRI

>member
-1 MGKNYVESS
+1 MGKNYAENS
-10 LKHYLKQKVR
+10 LKRFLKRKVK
-20 ITLGVVVTFLITGA
+20 ITLGLVVTFLITGMVA
-34 VGFAAEESEVILN
+34 FAEGTAEKSEIVVKLE
-47 LKEQQGNY
+47 EQQGNY
-55 TTAKDNLSGLGAEI
+55 TTAKENLEGLGAKI
-69 FKDNQDITT
+69 FENESSIETD
-78 ENGYSVTVKNANKES
+78 NGYSITVKKSGE
-93 ETKNIKLTRKD
+93 EGTTKNIKLTRKD
-104 GKTTIDASV
+104 GKTTIDASDIKSNV
-113 INKNAKFSF
+113 KFSF
-122 DDRLVSTKVKENIEK
+122 DDRLVSEKVQKNIEN
-137 ALTGTGEGEGKY
+137 ALTGTEEGQGKY
-149 KLFTSKTSGDD
+149 KVFTSATSADN
-160 RKYAVNNGV
+160 RKYAVNNGI
-169 VIHESQSSAG
+169 VIHENKGSAA
-179 QIAGTKS
+179 QVAGVKT
-186 DGTIID
+186 DGTVID
-192 TITNNGI
+192 TVINNGV
-199 LFNPQGTSL
+199 FFSPQGVSL

-214 NNGVIYSFSEND
+214 NNGVIYSLHDTE
-226 GGGQTSGVNIIDNVQ
+226 GGGQSSGVNIIDNVQ
-241 IPYENT
+241 IPYENA

-256 SRYSGQ
+256 SKYSGQ
-262 DTYKSIG
+262 DLYKSIG
-269 SKLFNNGVI
+269 AKIYNNGVI
-278 LSEKY
+278 SSEKY
-283 GQTARTNA
+283 GQTTRATA
-291 QNLKI
+291 ESIKI

-307 GQYIAGGTYS
+307 GQYIVGGTNS
-317 VLENYGTIATEGV
+317 ILENYGTIVTEGV

-350 DGYAMSGLGA
+350 DGYAMSGAGA
-360 KYNYGVIKASGNSNI
+360 KYNYGVIKASENSSI
-375 FGNGTATS
+375 FSSGGTTVS
-383 KGIIIT
+383 KGIIIG
-389 AGDTTALSTYMGTN
+389 GDSSHLTKYMEN
-403 AIFDSDYNL
+403 SAVFDTDYKLQNT
-412 LNKNAKIIS
+412 NAKIIS
-421 GSLSGAELKESVAVI
+421 GKLSGNEFKEGENLAVI
-436 QNESA
+436 QNNRA
-441 EISGIF
+441 ELNGIF
-447 DNKTIASVVTEDMEK
+447 NDKTIASVVTDDIQK

-469 GETVLNNTSL
+469 GETVLNNTNL

-506 NITAVKDQQSETGDV
+506 NITAVKDLTSETKDV
-521 YALELEKG
+521 YALSLEKG

-546 GLDNSTINA
+546 GLTDTTINA
-555 YAIKGDLSVDTNG
+555 YAVKGDLSVDTSG
-568 KLLIGNVQGDIAS
+568 KLLVGNIQGDITS
-581 DYVASQNVT
+581 DYVKSQNVT
-590 NVTISTNNDTQ
+590 DVTISKNNETQ
-601 KIKDLEFNFSN
+601 TIKDLEFNFTN

-621 LKENSVTIADGVSI
+621 LKENNVTIADGVSI
-635 AKGGSFTDNTEAG
+635 AEGGTFTDKTEAG
-648 NDVRLEIENL
+648 NDVRVEIENL
-658 ESFAKNLDEIK
+658 ENFAKNLDSIK

-675 TLVINNADEAITA
+675 TLVIKNANDNISA
-688 YKGTIDMGT
+688 YAGTIGMGT
-697 SGNNEFKIKRN
+697 SENDEFKVKYNSADKINEFK
-708 YLDTVNEF
+708 
-716 RYNVKNAQTV
+716 YNVKNAETV
-726 SLSGGTWRIGE
+726 SLSGGTWKIGDK
-737 RGSISFDETVKS
+737 GNIGFDKVSKA
-749 TGTPHINMAD
+749 GNTPNINMAD
-759 SSTLNITLNQ
+759 NSTLNITLNQ
-769 NGSDL
+769 KGSDL
-774 SEILEA
+774 SEILKA

-792 TDDKSKIK
+792 TDDTSKIK

-845 KTAEEVGV
+845 KTAEEAGV

-897 IAATAYYTAGTVVT
+897 VAATAYYTAGTVVT

-964 GMVEYGV
+964 AMVEYGV

-986 EVDINGGGKLDGD
+986 EVDINGGGKLDGN

-1030 KLSNDFKLTH
+1030 KLSNDFKLTEG
-1040 KDIYTGNTI
+1040 KV
-1049 DISGNSLVDG
+1049 DISGSSLVDG

-1069 LRGRKDFQITDSI
+1069 LRGRKDFQVTDSI

-1088 GARITMISQDE
+1088 GARVTMISQDE

-1166 EDSELASTVGNTHV
+1166 EDSELASTVGNAHV
-1180 EFNYEHE
+1180 GVNYEHE

-1202 EGDDSRI
+1202 SGDDSRI

>member
-1 MGKNYVESS
+1 M
-10 LKHYLKQKVR
+10 H
-20 ITLGVVVTFLITGA
+20 
-34 VGFAAEESEVILN
+34 
-47 LKEQQGNY
+47 
-55 TTAKDNLSGLGAEI
+55 D
-69 FKDNQDITT
+69 T
-78 ENGYSVTVKNANKES
+78 E
-93 ETKNIKLTRKD
+93 
-104 GKTTIDASV
+104 
-113 INKNAKFSF
+113 
-122 DDRLVSTKVKENIEK
+122 
-137 ALTGTGEGEGKY
+137 
-149 KLFTSKTSGDD
+149 
-160 RKYAVNNGV
+160 
-169 VIHESQSSAG
+169 
-179 QIAGTKS
+179 
-186 DGTIID
+186 
-192 TITNNGI
+192 
-199 LFNPQGTSL
+199 
-208 NAGKAI
+208 
-214 NNGVIYSFSEND
+214 
-226 GGGQTSGVNIIDNVQ
+226 GGGQSSGVNIIDNVQ
-241 IPYENT
+241 IPYENA

-256 SRYSGQ
+256 SKYSGQ
-262 DTYKSIG
+262 DLYKSIG
-269 SKLFNNGVI
+269 AKIYNNGVI
-278 LSEKY
+278 SSEKY
-283 GQTARTNA
+283 GQTTRATA
-291 QNLKI
+291 ESIKI

-307 GQYIAGGTYS
+307 GQYIVGGTNS
-317 VLENYGTIATEGV
+317 ILENYGTIVTEGV

-350 DGYAMSGLGA
+350 DGYAMSGAGA
-360 KYNYGVIKASGNSNI
+360 KYNYGVIKASGNSSI
-375 FGNGTATS
+375 FNEGTTISKANKAYNYGLIKVTDGYAMSGAGAKYNYGVIKASGNSSIFNEGTTIS
-383 KGIIIT
+383 KGIIIG
-389 AGDTTALSTYMGTN
+389 GDSSHLTKYMEN
-403 AIFDSDYNL
+403 SAVFDTDYKLQNT
-412 LNKNAKIIS
+412 NAKIIS
-421 GSLSGAELKESVAVI
+421 GKLSGNEFKEGENLAVI
-436 QNESA
+436 QNNSA
-441 EISGIF
+441 ELNGIF
-447 DNKTIASVVTEDMEK
+447 NDKTIASVITDDIEK

-469 GETVLNNTSL
+469 GETVLNNTNL

-492 KVDADKTLTLDGKT
+492 KVEADKTLTLDGET
-506 NITAVKDQQSETGDV
+506 NITAVKDLQSKTGDV
-521 YALELEKG
+521 YALSLEKG

-546 GLDNSTINA
+546 GLTDTTINA
-555 YAIKGDLSVDTNG
+555 YAIKGDLSVDTSG
-568 KLLIGNVQGDIAS
+568 KLLVGNIQGDITS
-581 DYVASQNVT
+581 DYIKSQNVT
-590 NVTISTNNDTQ
+590 GATISKNNETQ
-601 KIKDLEFNFSN
+601 TIKDLEFNFTN
-612 TTAKDENGK
+612 TTAKDEDGK
-621 LKENSVTIADGVSI
+621 LKENKVVIENGVSI
-635 AKGGSFTDNTEAG
+635 AEGGTFTDKTEAG
-648 NDVRLEIENL
+648 NDVRVEIENL
-658 ESFAKNLDEIK
+658 ESFAKNLDGIK

-675 TLVINNADEAITA
+675 TLVIKNANDNISA
-688 YKGTIDMGT
+688 YAKTIDMGT
-697 SGNNEFKIKRN
+697 SGNDEFKVINNGGINEFK
-708 YLDTVNEF
+708 
-716 RYNVKNAQTV
+716 YNVKNAETV
-726 SLSGGTWRIGE
+726 SLSGGTWKIGDK
-737 RGSISFDETVKS
+737 GTISFDKVSKA
-749 TGTPHINMAD
+749 GNTPNINMAD
-759 SSTLNITLNQ
+759 NSTLNITLNQ
-769 NGSDL
+769 KGSDL
-774 SEILEA
+774 SETLKA

-792 TDDKSKIK
+792 TDDTSKIK

-845 KTAEEVGV
+845 KTAEEAGV

-897 IAATAYYTAGTVVT
+897 VAATAYYTAGTVVTKAVTNGNAEKDVIDKINSMTSNEDIGKLINNTNVAATAYYTAGTVVT

-964 GMVEYGV
+964 AMVEYGV

-1030 KLSNDFKLTH
+1030 KLSNDFKLTQG
-1040 KDIYTGNTI
+1040 KV
-1049 DISGNSLVDG
+1049 DISGSSLVDG

-1088 GARITMISQDE
+1088 GARVTMISQDE

-1166 EDSELASTVGNTHV
+1166 EDSELASTVGNAHV
-1180 EFNYEHE
+1180 GVNYEHE

-1202 EGDDSRI
+1202 SGDDSRI

>member
-1 MGKNYVESS
+1 MGKNYAENS
-10 LKHYLKQKVR
+10 LKRFLKRKVK
-20 ITLGVVVTFLITGA
+20 ITLGVVVSFLITGMVA
-34 VGFAAEESEVILN
+34 FAEGTAEKSEIVVKLE
-47 LKEQQGNY
+47 EQQGNY
-55 TTAKDNLSGLGAEI
+55 TTAKENLEGLGAKI
-69 FKDNQDITT
+69 FENESSIETD
-78 ENGYSVTVKNANKES
+78 NGYSITVKKSGE
-93 ETKNIKLTRKD
+93 EGTTKNIKLTRKD
-104 GKTTIDASV
+104 GKTTIDASA
-113 INKNAKFSF
+113 INNSAKFSF
-122 DDRLVSTKVKENIEK
+122 DDRLVSEKIQKNIEN
-137 ALTGTGEGEGKY
+137 ALGTKEEQGKY
-149 KLFTSKTSGDD
+149 IIHQGGDA
-160 RKYAVNNGV
+160 RIIAVNNGIV
-169 VIHESQSSAG
+169 THKNSGSCSQITG
-179 QIAGTKS
+179 VKT
-186 DGTIID
+186 DGTIVD
-192 TITNNGI
+192 TVINNGI
-199 LFNPQGTSL
+199 LLTCQGAVVDGT
-208 NAGKAI
+208 KA
-214 NNGVIYSFSEND
+214 
-226 GGGQTSGVNIIDNVQ
+226 
-241 IPYENT
+241 
-247 ELYNNGLIV
+247 YNNGLIYE
-256 SRYSGQ
+256 SSEDHYGGQ
-262 DTYKSIG
+262 SSYQGLNVELHNTGLIVGTFAGQSTTR
-269 SKLFNNGVI
+269 SKNVKGINGGI
-278 LSEKY
+278 ISAEKY
-283 GQTARTNA
+283 GQHSDGTET
-291 QNLKI
+291 
-296 YNYGIMETKLG
+296 YFCNYGVMEAKHG
-307 GQYIAGGTYS
+307 GQYVSGTNS
-317 VLENYGTIATEGV
+317 VLENYGTISVTEGEYIDSNKTIKTM
-330 GQYTN
+330 GQYVN
-335 GNTNKAYNYGLIKVT
+335 QNNKAYNYGLIKVT
-350 DGYAMSGLGA
+350 DGYAMSGAGT
-360 KYNYGVIKASGNSNI
+360 KYNYGVIKASGNSSI
-375 FGNGTATS
+375 FNGGTTVS
-383 KGIIIT
+383 KGIIIG
-389 AGDTTALSTYMGTN
+389 GDSTQLGNYMDTN
-403 AIFDSDYNL
+403 AVFNDKYELQNQ
-412 LNKNAKIIS
+412 NAKIIS
-421 GSLSGAELKESVAVI
+421 GKLSGNEFKEGENLAVI
-436 QNESA
+436 QNNGA
-441 EISGIF
+441 ELNGIF
-447 DNKTIASVVTEDMEK
+447 NDKTIASVVTDDIQK
-462 PVFTLGE
+462 PVFTLGA
-469 GETVLNNTSL
+469 GETVLNNTNL

-492 KVDADKTLTLDGKT
+492 KVDADKTLTLDGET
-506 NITAVKDQQSETGDV
+506 NITAVKDLTSETKDV
-521 YALELEKG
+521 YALSLEKG

-546 GLDNSTINA
+546 GLTDTTINA
-555 YAIKGDLSVDTNG
+555 YAIKGDLSVDTSG
-568 KLLIGNVQGDIAS
+568 KLLVGNIQGDITS
-581 DYVASQNVT
+581 DYIKSQNVT
-590 NVTISTNNDTQ
+590 GATISKNNETQ
-601 KIKDLEFNFSN
+601 TIKDLEFNFTN
-612 TTAKDENGK
+612 TTAKDEDGK
-621 LKENSVTIADGVSI
+621 LKENKVVIENGVSI
-635 AKGGSFTDNTEAG
+635 AEGGTFTDKTEAG
-648 NDVRLEIENL
+648 NDVRVEIENL
-658 ESFAKNLDEIK
+658 ESFAKNLDGIK

-675 TLVINNADEAITA
+675 TLVIKNANDNISA
-688 YKGTIDMGT
+688 YAKTIDMGT
-697 SGNNEFKIKRN
+697 SGNNEFKVIN
-708 YLDTVNEF
+708 NGGINEF
-716 RYNVKNAQTV
+716 KYNVKNAETV
-726 SLSGGTWRIGE
+726 SLSGGIWKIGDK
-737 RGSISFDETVKS
+737 GTIGFDKVSKA
-749 TGTPHINMAD
+749 GNTPNINMAD
-759 SSTLNITLNQ
+759 NSTLNITLNQ
-769 NGSDL
+769 KGSDL
-774 SEILEA
+774 SETLKA

-792 TDDKSKIK
+792 TDDTSKIK

-845 KTAEEVGV
+845 KTAEEAGV

-897 IAATAYYTAGTVVT
+897 VAATAYYTAGTVVT

-964 GMVEYGV
+964 AMVEYGV

-1030 KLSNDFKLTH
+1030 KLSNDFKLTQEE
-1040 KDIYTGNTI
+1040 IN
-1049 DISGNSLVDG
+1049 ISGSSLVDG

-1069 LRGRKDFQITDSI
+1069 LRGRKDFQVTDSI

-1166 EDSELASTVGNTHV
+1166 EDSELASTVGNAHV
-1180 EFNYEHE
+1180 GVNYEHE

-1202 EGDDSRI
+1202 SGDDSRI

>member
-1 MGKNYVESS
+1 MGKNYAENS
-10 LKHYLKQKVR
+10 LKRFLKRKVK
-20 ITLGVVVTFLITGA
+20 ITLGVVVSFLITGMVA
-34 VGFAAEESEVILN
+34 FAAEKSEIVVK

-55 TTAKDNLSGLGAEI
+55 TTAKDNLTGLGAEI
-69 FKDNQDITT
+69 FKDNQDIITDK
-78 ENGYSVTVKNANKES
+78 GYSITVKNANKES

-104 GKTTIDASV
+104 GKTTIDASALRQEV
-113 INKNAKFSF
+113 AKISF
-122 DDRLVSTKVKENIEK
+122 DDRFISNKVRNNIEK
-137 ALTGTGEGEGKY
+137 AL
-149 KLFTSKTSGDD
+149 SGSYTVTASDAT
-160 RKYAVNNGV
+160 RRIAENNG
-169 VIHESQSSAG
+169 ILLHNSLGSSA
-179 QIAGTKS
+179 QIAEEGIS
-186 DGTIID
+186 Q
-192 TITNNGI
+192 ITNNGI
-199 LFNPQGTSL
+199 LLNPHGINLSG
-208 NAGKAI
+208 AKAI
-214 NNGVIYSFSEND
+214 NNGAIFAFFNNN
-226 GGGQTSGVNIIDNVQ
+226 SGAQLVGDNV
-241 IPYENT
+241 ENA
-247 ELYNNGLIV
+247 ELHNNGLII
-256 SRYSGQ
+256 SKSSGQ
-262 DTYKSIG
+262 NIYGKSTNGNIKG
-269 SKLFNNGVI
+269 FNKGVI
-278 LSEKY
+278 LAEKY
-283 GQTARTNA
+283 GQESVNK
-291 QNLKI
+291 LSYF
-296 YNYGIMETKLG
+296 YNYGIIEAKYG
-307 GQYIAGGTYS
+307 GQYINAEKS
-317 VLENYGTIATEGV
+317 ILENYGTINITEKENNDKITA
-330 GQYTN
+330 GQYISWN
-335 GNTNKAYNYGLIKVT
+335 SEGYNYGLIKVT
-350 DGYAMSGLGA
+350 DGYAMSGAGA
-360 KYNYGVIKASGNSNI
+360 KYNYGVIKVSGNSSI
-375 FGNGTATS
+375 FNEGTTVS
-383 KGIIIT
+383 KGIIIG
-389 AGDTTALSTYMGTN
+389 GDSSHLGNYMDTN
-403 AIFDSDYNL
+403 AVFNDKYELQNQ
-412 LNKNAKIIS
+412 NAKIIS
-421 GSLSGAELKESVAVI
+421 GKLSGNEFKEGENLAVI
-436 QNESA
+436 QNNSA
-441 EISGIF
+441 ELNGIF
-447 DNKTIASVVTEDMEK
+447 NDKTIASVITDDIEK

-469 GETVLNNTSL
+469 GETVLNNTNL

-492 KVDADKTLTLDGKT
+492 KVDADKTLTLDGET
-506 NITAVKDQQSETGDV
+506 NITAVKDLTSETKDV
-521 YALELEKG
+521 YALSLEKG

-546 GLDNSTINA
+546 GLTDTTINA
-555 YAIKGDLSVDTNG
+555 YAIKGDLSVDTSG
-568 KLLIGNVQGDIAS
+568 KLLVGNIQGDITS
-581 DYVASQNVT
+581 DYIKSQNVT
-590 NVTISTNNDTQ
+590 DATISKNNETQ
-601 KIKDLEFNFSN
+601 TIKDLEFNFTN

-635 AKGGSFTDNTEAG
+635 AEGGTFTDKTEAG
-648 NDVRLEIENL
+648 NDVRVEIKNL
-658 ESFAKNLDEIK
+658 ENFAKNLDGIK

-675 TLVINNADEAITA
+675 TFVVTNANDNISA
-688 YKGTIDMGT
+688 YAGTIDMGT
-697 SGNNEFKIKRN
+697 SGNDEFKVINNGGINEFK
-708 YLDTVNEF
+708 
-716 RYNVKNAQTV
+716 YNVKNAETV
-726 SLSGGTWRIGE
+726 SLSGGTWKIGDK
-737 RGSISFDETVKS
+737 GTIGFDKVSKA
-749 TGTPHINMAD
+749 GNTPNINMAD
-759 SSTLNITLNQ
+759 GAVLNITLTQ
-769 NGSDL
+769 KGSDL
-774 SEILEA
+774 SETLKA

-792 TDDKSKIK
+792 TDDTSKIK
-800 YIISDEGIKHE
+800 YIISDEGIRHE

-845 KTAEEVGV
+845 KTAEEAGV

-867 TNGNAEKDVIDKIN
+867 TNGNAEKDIIDKIN

-897 IAATAYYTAGTVVT
+897 VAATAYYTAGTVVT

-964 GMVEYGV
+964 AMVEYGV

-986 EVDINGGGKLDGD
+986 EVDINGGGKLDGN

-1008 HRTTNGVDVVANVGF
+1008 HRTTNGVDVVANIGF

-1030 KLSNDFKLTH
+1030 KLSNDFKLTQG
-1040 KDIYTGNTI
+1040 KV
-1049 DISGNSLVDG
+1049 DISGSSLVDG

-1069 LRGRKDFQITDSI
+1069 LRGRKDFQVTDSI

-1088 GARITMISQDE
+1088 GARVTMISQDE

-1166 EDSELASTVGNTHV
+1166 EDSELASTVGNAHV
-1180 EFNYEHE
+1180 GVNYEHE

-1202 EGDDSRI
+1202 SGDDSRI

>member
-1 MGKNYVESS
+1 MGKNYAESS
-10 LKHYLKQKVR
+10 LKRFLKRKVK
-20 ITLGVVVTFLITGA
+20 ITLGVVVSFLITGMVA
-34 VGFAAEESEVILN
+34 FAAEKSEIVVK

-55 TTAKDNLSGLGAEI
+55 TTAKDNLTGLGAEI
-69 FKDNQDITT
+69 FKDNQDIITDK
-78 ENGYSVTVKNANKES
+78 GYSITVKNANKES

-104 GKTTIDASV
+104 GKTTIDASALRQEV
-113 INKNAKFSF
+113 AKISF
-122 DDRLVSTKVKENIEK
+122 DDRFISNKVRNNIEK
-137 ALTGTGEGEGKY
+137 AL
-149 KLFTSKTSGDD
+149 SGSYTVTASDAT
-160 RKYAVNNGV
+160 RRIAENNG
-169 VIHESQSSAG
+169 ILLHNSLGSSA
-179 QIAGTKS
+179 QIAEEGIS
-186 DGTIID
+186 Q
-192 TITNNGI
+192 ITNNGI
-199 LFNPQGTSL
+199 LLNPHGINLSG
-208 NAGKAI
+208 AKAI
-214 NNGVIYSFSEND
+214 NNGAIFAFFNNN
-226 GGGQTSGVNIIDNVQ
+226 SGAQLVGDNV
-241 IPYENT
+241 ENA
-247 ELYNNGLIV
+247 ELHNNGLII
-256 SRYSGQ
+256 SKSSGQ
-262 DTYKSIG
+262 NIYGKSTNGNIKG
-269 SKLFNNGVI
+269 FNKGVI
-278 LSEKY
+278 LAEKY
-283 GQTARTNA
+283 GQESVNK
-291 QNLKI
+291 LSYF
-296 YNYGIMETKLG
+296 YNYGIIEAKYG
-307 GQYIAGGTYS
+307 GQYINAEKS
-317 VLENYGTIATEGV
+317 ILENYGTINITEKENNDKITA
-330 GQYTN
+330 GQYISWN
-335 GNTNKAYNYGLIKVT
+335 SEGYNYGLIKVT
-350 DGYAMSGLGA
+350 DGYAMSGAGA
-360 KYNYGVIKASGNSNI
+360 KYNYGVIKVSGNSSI
-375 FGNGTATS
+375 FNEGTTVS
-383 KGIIIT
+383 KGIIIG
-389 AGDTTALSTYMGTN
+389 GDSSHLGNYMDTN
-403 AIFDSDYNL
+403 AVFNDKYELQNQ
-412 LNKNAKIIS
+412 NAKIIS
-421 GSLSGAELKESVAVI
+421 GKLSGNEFKEGENLAVI
-436 QNESA
+436 QNNSA
-441 EISGIF
+441 ELNGIF
-447 DNKTIASVVTEDMEK
+447 NDKTIASVITDDIEK

-469 GETVLNNTSL
+469 GETVLNNTNL

-492 KVDADKTLTLDGKT
+492 KVKADKTLTLDGET
-506 NITAVKDQQSETGDV
+506 NITAVKDLTSETKDV
-521 YALELEKG
+521 YALSLEKG

-537 DVKVNGIIN
+537 NVKVNGIIN
-546 GLDNSTINA
+546 GLTDTTINA
-555 YAIKGDLSVDTNG
+555 YAIKGDLSVDTSG
-568 KLLIGNVQGDIAS
+568 KLLVGNIQGDITS
-581 DYVASQNVT
+581 DYIKSQNVT
-590 NVTISTNNDTQ
+590 DATISKNNETQ
-601 KIKDLEFNFSN
+601 TIKDLEFNFTN

-635 AKGGSFTDNTEAG
+635 AEGGTFTDKTEAG
-648 NDVRLEIENL
+648 NDVRVEIKNL
-658 ESFAKNLDEIK
+658 ENFAKNLDGIK

-675 TLVINNADEAITA
+675 TFVVTNANDNISA
-688 YKGTIDMGT
+688 YAGTIDMGT
-697 SGNNEFKIKRN
+697 SGNDEFKVINNGGINEFK
-708 YLDTVNEF
+708 
-716 RYNVKNAQTV
+716 YNVKNAETV
-726 SLSGGTWRIGE
+726 SLSGGTWKIGDK
-737 RGSISFDETVKS
+737 GTIGFDKVSKA
-749 TGTPHINMAD
+749 GNTPNINMAD
-759 SSTLNITLNQ
+759 GAVLNITLTQ
-769 NGSDL
+769 KGSDL
-774 SEILEA
+774 SETLKA

-792 TDDKSKIK
+792 TDDTSKIK
-800 YIISDEGIKHE
+800 YIISDEGIRHE

-845 KTAEEVGV
+845 KTAEEAGV

-867 TNGNAEKDVIDKIN
+867 TNGNAEKDIIDKIN

-897 IAATAYYTAGTVVT
+897 VAATAYYTAGTVVT

-964 GMVEYGV
+964 AMVEYGV

-986 EVDINGGGKLDGD
+986 EVDINGGGKLDGN

-1008 HRTTNGVDVVANVGF
+1008 HRTTNGVDVVANIGF

-1030 KLSNDFKLTH
+1030 KLSNDFKLTQG
-1040 KDIYTGNTI
+1040 KV
-1049 DISGNSLVDG
+1049 DISGSSLVDG

-1069 LRGRKDFQITDSI
+1069 LRGRKDFQVTDSI

-1088 GARITMISQDE
+1088 GARVTMISQDE

-1166 EDSELASTVGNTHV
+1166 EDSELASTVGNAHV
-1180 EFNYEHE
+1180 GVNYEHE

-1202 EGDDSRI
+1202 SGDDSRI
-1209 TAGVS
+1209 TAGIS

>member
-1 MGKNYVESS
+1 MGKNYAENS
-10 LKHYLKQKVR
+10 LKRFLKRKVK
-20 ITLGVVVTFLITGA
+20 ITLGVVVSFLITGVVA
-34 VGFAAEESEVILN
+34 FAAEKSEIVVKLE
-47 LKEQQGNY
+47 EQQGNY
-55 TTAKDNLSGLGAEI
+55 TTAKGNLEGLGAEI
-69 FKDNQDITT
+69 FKDKQDITT
-78 ENGYSVTVKNANKES
+78 DKGYSIEVKKSGE
-93 ETKNIKLTRKD
+93 EGTTKNIKLTRKD
-104 GKTTIDASV
+104 GKTTIDASALRQEV
-113 INKNAKFSF
+113 AKISF
-122 DDRLVSTKVKENIEK
+122 DDRFISNKVRNNIEK
-137 ALTGTGEGEGKY
+137 AL
-149 KLFTSKTSGDD
+149 SGSYTVTASDAT
-160 RKYAVNNGV
+160 RRIAENNG
-169 VIHESQSSAG
+169 ILLHNSLGSSA
-179 QIAGTKS
+179 QIAEEGIS
-186 DGTIID
+186 Q
-192 TITNNGI
+192 ITNNGI
-199 LFNPQGTSL
+199 LLNPHGINLSG
-208 NAGKAI
+208 AKAI
-214 NNGVIYSFSEND
+214 NNGAIFAFFNNN
-226 GGGQTSGVNIIDNVQ
+226 SGAQLVGDNV
-241 IPYENT
+241 ENA
-247 ELYNNGLIV
+247 ELHNNGLII
-256 SRYSGQ
+256 SKSSGQ
-262 DTYKSIG
+262 NIYGKSTNGNIKG
-269 SKLFNNGVI
+269 FNKGVI
-278 LSEKY
+278 LAEKY
-283 GQTARTNA
+283 GQESVNK
-291 QNLKI
+291 LSYF
-296 YNYGIMETKLG
+296 YNYGIIEAKYG
-307 GQYIAGGTYS
+307 GQYINAEKS
-317 VLENYGTIATEGV
+317 ILENYGTINITEKENNDKITA
-330 GQYTN
+330 GQYISWN
-335 GNTNKAYNYGLIKVT
+335 SEGYNYGLIKVT
-350 DGYAMSGLGA
+350 DGYAMSGAGA
-360 KYNYGVIKASGNSNI
+360 KYNYGVIKVSGNSSI
-375 FGNGTATS
+375 FNEGTTVS
-383 KGIIIT
+383 KGIIIG
-389 AGDTTALSTYMGTN
+389 GDSSHLGNYMDTN
-403 AIFDSDYNL
+403 AVFNDKYELQNQ
-412 LNKNAKIIS
+412 NAKIIS
-421 GSLSGAELKESVAVI
+421 GKLSGNEFKEGENLAVI
-436 QNESA
+436 QNNSA
-441 EISGIF
+441 ELNGIF
-447 DNKTIASVVTEDMEK
+447 NDKTIASVVTDDIQK
-462 PVFTLGE
+462 PVFTLGA
-469 GETVLNNTSL
+469 GETVLNNTNL

-492 KVDADKTLTLDGKT
+492 KVDADKTLTLDGET
-506 NITAVKDQQSETGDV
+506 NITAVKDLTSETKDV
-521 YALELEKG
+521 YALSLEKG

-546 GLDNSTINA
+546 GLTDTTINA

-568 KLLIGNVQGDIAS
+568 KLLVGNIQGDITS
-581 DYVASQNVT
+581 DYIKSQNVT
-590 NVTISTNNDTQ
+590 GATISKNNETQ
-601 KIKDLEFNFSN
+601 TIKDLEFNFTN
-612 TTAKDENGK
+612 TTAKDEDGK
-621 LKENSVTIADGVSI
+621 LKENKVVIENGVSI
-635 AKGGSFTDNTEAG
+635 AEGGTFTDKTEAG
-648 NDVRLEIENL
+648 NDVRVEIKNL
-658 ESFAKNLDEIK
+658 ENFAKNLDGIK

-675 TLVINNADEAITA
+675 TLVIKNANDNISA
-688 YKGTIDMGT
+688 YAGTIDMGT
-697 SGNNEFKIKRN
+697 SGNDEFKVINNGGINEFK
-708 YLDTVNEF
+708 
-716 RYNVKNAQTV
+716 YNVKNAETV
-726 SLSGGTWRIGE
+726 SLSGGTWKIGDK
-737 RGSISFDETVKS
+737 GTIGFDKVSKA
-749 TGTPHINMAD
+749 GNTPNINMAD
-759 SSTLNITLNQ
+759 GAVLNITLTQ
-769 NGSDL
+769 KGSDL
-774 SEILEA
+774 SETLKA

-792 TDDKSKIK
+792 TDDTSKIK
-800 YIISDEGIKHE
+800 YIISDEGIRHE

-845 KTAEEVGV
+845 KTAEEAGV

-897 IAATAYYTAGTVVT
+897 VAATAYYTAGTVVT

-964 GMVEYGV
+964 AMVEYGV

-986 EVDINGGGKLDGD
+986 EVDINGGGKLEGD

-1008 HRTTNGVDVVANVGF
+1008 HRTTNGVDVVANIGF

-1030 KLSNDFKLTH
+1030 KLSNDFKLTQG
-1040 KDIYTGNTI
+1040 KV
-1049 DISGNSLVDG
+1049 DISGSSLVDG

-1088 GARITMISQDE
+1088 GARVTMISQDE

-1166 EDSELASTVGNTHV
+1166 EDSELASTVGNAHV
-1180 EFNYEHE
+1180 GVNYEHE

-1202 EGDDSRI
+1202 SGDDSRI

>member
-1 MGKNYVESS
+1 MKLLVQPNSQEKKTDG
-10 LKHYLKQKVR
+10 
-20 ITLGVVVTFLITGA
+20 TVV
-34 VGFAAEESEVILN
+34 
-47 LKEQQGNY
+47 
-55 TTAKDNLSGLGAEI
+55 
-69 FKDNQDITT
+69 
-78 ENGYSVTVKNANKES
+78 
-93 ETKNIKLTRKD
+93 KNIK
-104 GKTTIDASV
+104 
-113 INKNAKFSF
+113 NA
-122 DDRLVSTKVKENIEK
+122 
-137 ALTGTGEGEGKY
+137 
-149 KLFTSKTSGDD
+149 
-160 RKYAVNNGV
+160 
-169 VIHESQSSAG
+169 
-179 QIAGTKS
+179 
-186 DGTIID
+186 
-192 TITNNGI
+192 GI
-199 LFNPQGTSL
+199 LFGPQGTRADEAQL
-208 NAGKAI
+208 I
-214 NNGVIYSFSEND
+214 NTGVIYTTSSGGD
-226 GGGQTSGVNIIDNVQ
+226 GGQVSGVGEGSKQYVEDAKF
-241 IPYENT
+241 
-247 ELYNNGLIV
+247 YNNGLII
-256 SRYSGQ
+256 SETSGQ
-262 DTYKSIG
+262 STTGKRIG
-269 SKLFNNGVI
+269 MYNYGVV
-278 LSEKY
+278 SAQKY
-283 GQTARTNA
+283 GQTAVSANA
-291 QNLKI
+291 QNI
-296 YNYGIMETKLG
+296 EMYNYGVIEAELG

-350 DGYAMSGLGA
+350 DDYAMSGAGA
-360 KYNYGVIKASGNSNI
+360 KYNYGVIKASGNSSI
-375 FGNGTATS
+375 FNGGTTVS
-383 KGIIIT
+383 KGIIVG
-389 AGDTTALSTYMGTN
+389 GDESHLGNYMDTN
-403 AIFDSDYNL
+403 AVFDSDYNL

-421 GSLSGAELKESVAVI
+421 GSLSGAELKESVGVI

-469 GETVLNNTSL
+469 GEIVLNNTSL

-506 NITAVKDQQSETGDV
+506 NITAVKDLQSKTGDV
-521 YALELEKG
+521 YALSLEKG

-568 KLLIGNVQGDIAS
+568 KLLVGNIQEDINS
-581 DYVASQNVT
+581 DYIKSQNVT
-590 NVTISTNNDTQ
+590 DVTISKNNDTQ

-621 LKENSVTIADGVSI
+621 LKENKVVVESGVSI
-635 AKGGSFTDNTEAG
+635 AEGGSFTDNTEAG
-648 NDVRLEIENL
+648 NDVRVKIENL

-697 SGNNEFKIKRN
+697 SGNNEFKVIN
-708 YLDTVNEF
+708 NGDINEF
-716 RYNVKNAQTV
+716 RYDVKNAQTV
-726 SLSGGTWRIGE
+726 SFSGGTWRIGE

-749 TGTPHINMAD
+749 AGTPHINMAD

-792 TDDKSKIK
+792 TDDTSKIK

-834 QTGNGGVQMSV
+834 QTGNNGVQITV
-845 KTAEEVGV
+845 KTAEEAGV
-853 GEYKPIYDAFVGAV
+853 GQYKPVYDAFVGAV

-1180 EFNYEHE
+1180 GFNYEHE

>member
-1 MGKNYVESS
+1 MGKNYAENS
-10 LKHYLKQKVR
+10 LKRFLKRKVK
-20 ITLGVVVTFLITGA
+20 ITLGVVVSFLITGMVA
-34 VGFAAEESEVILN
+34 FAEGTAEKSEIVVKLE
-47 LKEQQGNY
+47 EQQGNY
-55 TTAKDNLSGLGAEI
+55 TTAKENLEELGAKI
-69 FKDNQDITT
+69 FENESSIETD
-78 ENGYSVTVKNANKES
+78 NGYSITVKKSGEES
-93 ETKNIKLTRKD
+93 TTKNIKLTRKD
-104 GKTTIDASV
+104 GKITIDASA
-113 INKNAKFSF
+113 INSNAKFSF
-122 DDRLVSTKVKENIEK
+122 DDRLVSEKVQKNIEN
-137 ALTGTGEGEGKY
+137 ALGTKEEQGKY
-149 KLFTSKTSGDD
+149 IIHQGGDA
-160 RKYAVNNGV
+160 RIIAVNNSIV
-169 VIHESQSSAG
+169 MHKNLNDNSSQSAG
-179 QIAGTKS
+179 IKT
-186 DGTIID
+186 DGTVID
-192 TITNNGI
+192 TVINNGI
-199 LFNPQGTSL
+199 LFSPQSTAL
-208 NAGKAI
+208 NNSKAI
-214 NNGVIYSFSEND
+214 NNGVIFYLSSD
-226 GGGQTSGVNIIDNVQ
+226 IAGGGQAAGVNIVDGKH
-241 IPYENT
+241 IPYEKI

-256 SRYSGQ
+256 SKHSGQ
-262 DTYKSIG
+262 ALYKSIG
-269 SKLFNNGVI
+269 AKIYNNGVI
-278 LSEKY
+278 SSKQY
-283 GQTARTNA
+283 GQTTRGDAKQIPKDN
-291 QNLKI
+291 KI

-307 GQYIAGGTYS
+307 GQYIIGGTNS
-317 VLENYGTIATEGV
+317 ILENYGTIVTEGV

-350 DGYAMSGLGA
+350 DGYAMSGAGA
-360 KYNYGVIKASGNSNI
+360 KYNYGVIKASGNSSI
-375 FGNGTATS
+375 FNEGTTIS

-389 AGDTTALSTYMGTN
+389 NGDTTRLTKYMEN
-403 AIFDSDYNL
+403 SAVFDTDYKLQNT
-412 LNKNAKIIS
+412 NAKIIS
-421 GSLSGAELKESVAVI
+421 GKLSGNEFKEGENLAVI
-436 QNESA
+436 QNNSA
-441 EISGIF
+441 ELNGIF
-447 DNKTIASVVTEDMEK
+447 NDKTMASVITDDIEK

-469 GETVLNNTSL
+469 GETVLNNTNL

-492 KVDADKTLTLDGKT
+492 KVDADKTLILDGKT
-506 NITAVKDQQSETGDV
+506 NITAVKDLTSETKDV
-521 YALELEKG
+521 YALSLEKG

-546 GLDNSTINA
+546 GLTDTTINA
-555 YAIKGDLSVDTNG
+555 YAIKGDLSVDTSG
-568 KLLIGNVQGDIAS
+568 KLLVGNIQGDITS
-581 DYVASQNVT
+581 DYIKSQNVT
-590 NVTISTNNDTQ
+590 GATISKNNETQ
-601 KIKDLEFNFSN
+601 TIKDLEFNFTN
-612 TTAKDENGK
+612 TTAKDEDGK
-621 LKENSVTIADGVSI
+621 LKENKVVIENGVSI
-635 AKGGSFTDNTEAG
+635 AEGGTFTDKTEAG
-648 NDVRLEIENL
+648 NDVRVEIENL
-658 ESFAKNLDEIK
+658 ESFAKNLDGIK

-675 TLVINNADEAITA
+675 TFVVTNANDNISA
-688 YKGTIDMGT
+688 YAGTIDMGT
-697 SGNNEFKIKRN
+697 SGNDEFKVINNGGINEFK
-708 YLDTVNEF
+708 
-716 RYNVKNAQTV
+716 YNVKNAETV
-726 SLSGGTWRIGE
+726 SLSGGTWKIGDK
-737 RGSISFDETVKS
+737 GTIGFDKVSKA
-749 TGTPHINMAD
+749 GNTPNINMAD
-759 SSTLNITLNQ
+759 GAVLNITLTQ
-769 NGSDL
+769 KGSDL
-774 SEILEA
+774 SETLKA

-792 TDDKSKIK
+792 TDDTSKIK
-800 YIISDEGIKHE
+800 YIISDEGIRHE

-845 KTAEEVGV
+845 KTAEEAGV

-897 IAATAYYTAGTVVT
+897 VAATAYYTAGTVVT

-964 GMVEYGV
+964 AMVEYGV

-986 EVDINGGGKLDGD
+986 EVDINGGGKLEGD

-1008 HRTTNGVDVVANVGF
+1008 HRTTNGVDVVANIGF

-1030 KLSNDFKLTH
+1030 KLSNDFKLTQG
-1040 KDIYTGNTI
+1040 KV
-1049 DISGNSLVDG
+1049 DISGSSLVDG

-1088 GARITMISQDE
+1088 GARVTMISQDE

-1166 EDSELASTVGNTHV
+1166 EDSELASTVGNAHV
-1180 EFNYEHE
+1180 GVNYEHE

-1202 EGDDSRI
+1202 SGDDSRI
-1209 TAGVS
+1209 TAGIS

>member
-1 MGKNYVESS
+1 MGKNYAESS
-10 LKHYLKQKVR
+10 LKRFLKRKVK
-20 ITLGVVVTFLITGA
+20 ITLGVVVSFLITGMVA
-34 VGFAAEESEVILN
+34 FAAEKSEIVVK

-55 TTAKDNLSGLGAEI
+55 TTAKDNLTGLGAEI
-69 FKDNQDITT
+69 FKDNQDIITDK
-78 ENGYSVTVKNANKES
+78 GYSITVKNANKES

-104 GKTTIDASV
+104 GKTTIDASALRQEV
-113 INKNAKFSF
+113 AKISF
-122 DDRLVSTKVKENIEK
+122 DDRFISNKVRNNIEK
-137 ALTGTGEGEGKY
+137 AL
-149 KLFTSKTSGDD
+149 SGSYTVTASDAT
-160 RKYAVNNGV
+160 RRIAENNG
-169 VIHESQSSAG
+169 ILLHNSLGSSA
-179 QIAGTKS
+179 QIAEEGIS
-186 DGTIID
+186 Q
-192 TITNNGI
+192 ITNNGI
-199 LFNPQGTSL
+199 LLNPHGINLSG
-208 NAGKAI
+208 AKAI
-214 NNGVIYSFSEND
+214 NNGAIFAFFNNN
-226 GGGQTSGVNIIDNVQ
+226 SGAQLVGDNV
-241 IPYENT
+241 ENA
-247 ELYNNGLIV
+247 ELHNNGLII
-256 SRYSGQ
+256 SKSSGQ
-262 DTYKSIG
+262 NIYGKSTNGNIKG
-269 SKLFNNGVI
+269 FNKGVI
-278 LSEKY
+278 LAEKY
-283 GQTARTNA
+283 GQESVNK
-291 QNLKI
+291 LSYF
-296 YNYGIMETKLG
+296 YNYGIIEAKYG
-307 GQYIAGGTYS
+307 GQYINAEKS
-317 VLENYGTIATEGV
+317 ILENYGTINITEKENNDKITA
-330 GQYTN
+330 GQYISWN
-335 GNTNKAYNYGLIKVT
+335 SEGYNYGLIKVT
-350 DGYAMSGLGA
+350 DGYAMSGAGA
-360 KYNYGVIKASGNSNI
+360 KYNYGVIKVSGNSSI
-375 FGNGTATS
+375 FNEGTTVS
-383 KGIIIT
+383 KGIIIG
-389 AGDTTALSTYMGTN
+389 GDSSHLGNYMDTN
-403 AIFDSDYNL
+403 AVFNDKYELQNQ
-412 LNKNAKIIS
+412 NAKIIS
-421 GSLSGAELKESVAVI
+421 GKLSGNEFKEGENLAVI
-436 QNESA
+436 QNNSA
-441 EISGIF
+441 ELNGIF
-447 DNKTIASVVTEDMEK
+447 NDKTIASVITDDIEK

-469 GETVLNNTSL
+469 GETVLNNTNL

-492 KVDADKTLTLDGKT
+492 KVKADKTLTLDGET
-506 NITAVKDQQSETGDV
+506 NITAVKDLTSETKDV
-521 YALELEKG
+521 YALSLEKG

-546 GLDNSTINA
+546 GLTDTTINA
-555 YAIKGDLSVDTNG
+555 YAIKGDLSVDTSG
-568 KLLIGNVQGDIAS
+568 KLLVGNIQGDITS
-581 DYVASQNVT
+581 DYIKSQNVT
-590 NVTISTNNDTQ
+590 DATISKNNETQ
-601 KIKDLEFNFSN
+601 TIKDLEFNFTN

-635 AKGGSFTDNTEAG
+635 AEGGTFTDKTEAG
-648 NDVRLEIENL
+648 NDVRVEIKNL
-658 ESFAKNLDEIK
+658 ENFAKNLDGIK

-675 TLVINNADEAITA
+675 TFVVTNANDNISA
-688 YKGTIDMGT
+688 YAGTIDMGT
-697 SGNNEFKIKRN
+697 SGNDEFKVINNGGINEFK
-708 YLDTVNEF
+708 
-716 RYNVKNAQTV
+716 YNVKNAETV
-726 SLSGGTWRIGE
+726 SLSGGTWKIGDK
-737 RGSISFDETVKS
+737 GTIGFDKVSKA
-749 TGTPHINMAD
+749 GNTPNINMAD
-759 SSTLNITLNQ
+759 GAVLNITLTQ
-769 NGSDL
+769 KGSDL
-774 SEILEA
+774 SETLKA

-792 TDDKSKIK
+792 TDDTSKIK
-800 YIISDEGIKHE
+800 YIISDEGIRHE

-845 KTAEEVGV
+845 KTAEEAGV

-867 TNGNAEKDVIDKIN
+867 TNGNAEKDIIDKIN

-897 IAATAYYTAGTVVT
+897 VAATAYYTAGTVVT

-964 GMVEYGV
+964 AMVEYGV

-986 EVDINGGGKLDGD
+986 EVDINGGGKLDGN

-1008 HRTTNGVDVVANVGF
+1008 HRTTNGVDVVANIGF

-1030 KLSNDFKLTH
+1030 KLSNDFKLTQG
-1040 KDIYTGNTI
+1040 KV
-1049 DISGNSLVDG
+1049 DISGSSLVDG

-1069 LRGRKDFQITDSI
+1069 LRGRKDFQVTDSI

-1088 GARITMISQDE
+1088 GARVTMISQDE

-1166 EDSELASTVGNTHV
+1166 EDSELASTVGNAHV
-1180 EFNYEHE
+1180 GVNYEHE

-1202 EGDDSRI
+1202 SGDDSRI
-1209 TAGVS
+1209 TAGIS

>member
-1 MGKNYVESS
+1 MGKNYAESS

-34 VGFAAEESEVILN
+34 IGFAAEESEVILN

-69 FKDNQDITT
+69 FKDDQNITT
-78 ENGYSVTVKNANKES
+78 ENGYSVSVKNANKES

-104 GKTTIDASV
+104 GKITIDASA
-113 INKNAKFSF
+113 IKANAKFSF
-122 DDRLVSTKVKENIEK
+122 DDRLVSEKVKTNIEN

-149 KLFTSKTSGDD
+149 ILSATSAGVVAEKNTGIIIATATDQAAQITSDTLTKIENKGILFGNQEVLTPTGN
-160 RKYAVNNGV
+160 AVNNGL
-169 VIHESQSSAG
+169 IM
-179 QIAGTKS
+179 
-186 DGTIID
+186 
-192 TITNNGI
+192 
-199 LFNPQGTSL
+199 
-208 NAGKAI
+208 
-214 NNGVIYSFSEND
+214 YSRAD
-226 GGGQTSGVNIIDNVQ
+226 KGGQYSSKKGA
-241 IPYENT
+241 
-247 ELYNNGLIV
+247 ELLNNGLII
-256 SRYSGQ
+256 STKNSGQ
-262 DTYKSIG
+262 DTYAGIDVVLTNK
-269 SKLFNNGVI
+269 GVM
-278 LSEKY
+278 LGKK
-283 GQTARTNA
+283 GQSVRGAGANVA
-291 QNLKI
+291 KDNEIK
-296 YNYGIMETKLG
+296 NYGIIETELY
-307 GQYIAGGTYS
+307 GQSIENGSGSIA
-317 VLENYGTIATEGV
+317 ENYGTINI
-330 GQYTN
+330 TN
-335 GNTNKAYNYGLIKVT
+335 GKYILPNGKEEITSGQNVIGNNKAYNYGLIKVI

-403 AIFDSDYNL
+403 AVFDIDYNL

-447 DNKTIASVVTEDMEK
+447 DNKTIASVVTEDMKK
-462 PVFTLGE
+462 PVFALGE
-469 GETVLNNTSL
+469 GETVLKDTSL

-506 NITAVKDQQSETGDV
+506 NITAVKDLQSKTGDV

-568 KLLIGNVQGDIAS
+568 KLLVGNVQGDIAS

-590 NVTISTNNDTQ
+590 DVTISKNNDTQ

-621 LKENSVTIADGVSI
+621 LKENNVTIADGVSI
-635 AKGGSFTDNTEAG
+635 AEGGSFTDNTEAG
-648 NDVRLEIENL
+648 NDVRLEIKNL

-697 SGNNEFKIKRN
+697 SGNNEFKIKHN

-716 RYNVKNAQTV
+716 RYDVKNAQTV

-749 TGTPHINMAD
+749 AGTPHINMAD

-792 TDDKSKIK
+792 TDDTSKIK
-800 YIISDEGIKHE
+800 YIISDEGIKSDS
-811 TLSTD
+811 LSTD

-822 NANVVAPIFNVS
+822 DANVVAPIFNVS
-834 QTGNGGVQMSV
+834 QTGNNGVQITV
-845 KTAEEVGV
+845 KTAEEAGV
-853 GEYKPIYDAFVGAV
+853 GQYKPVYDAFIGAI
-867 TNGNAEKDVIDKIN
+867 TNGNANQNVINRIN
-881 SMTSNE
+881 GMTSNE

-964 GMVEYGV
+964 AMVEYGV

-1030 KLSNDFKLTH
+1030 KLSNDFKLTQG
-1040 KDIYTGNTI
+1040 KV
-1049 DISGNSLVDG
+1049 DISGSSLVDG

-1069 LRGRKDFQITDSI
+1069 LRGRKDFQVTDSI

-1088 GARITMISQDE
+1088 GARVTMISQDE

-1180 EFNYEHE
+1180 GFNYEHE

>member
-1 MGKNYVESS
+1 MGKNYAENS
-10 LKHYLKQKVR
+10 LKRFLKRKVK
-20 ITLGVVVTFLITGA
+20 ITLGVVVSFLITGMVA
-34 VGFAAEESEVILN
+34 FAEGTAEKSEIVVKLE
-47 LKEQQGNY
+47 EQQGNY
-55 TTAKDNLSGLGAEI
+55 TTAKGNLEGLGAEI
-69 FKDNQDITT
+69 FKDNQDIITD
-78 ENGYSVTVKNANKES
+78 NGYSITVKKSGE
-93 ETKNIKLTRKD
+93 EGTTKNIKLTRKD
-104 GKTTIDASV
+104 GKTTIDASALRQEV
-113 INKNAKFSF
+113 AKISF
-122 DDRLVSTKVKENIEK
+122 DDRFISNKVRNNIEK
-137 ALTGTGEGEGKY
+137 AL
-149 KLFTSKTSGDD
+149 SGSYTVTASDAT
-160 RKYAVNNGV
+160 RRIAENNG
-169 VIHESQSSAG
+169 ILLHNSLGSSA
-179 QIAGTKS
+179 QIAEEGIS
-186 DGTIID
+186 Q
-192 TITNNGI
+192 ITNNGI
-199 LFNPQGTSL
+199 LLNPHGINLSG
-208 NAGKAI
+208 AKAI
-214 NNGVIYSFSEND
+214 NNGAIFAFFNNN
-226 GGGQTSGVNIIDNVQ
+226 SGAQLVGDNV
-241 IPYENT
+241 ENA
-247 ELYNNGLIV
+247 ELHNNGLII
-256 SRYSGQ
+256 SKSSGQ
-262 DTYKSIG
+262 NIYGKSTNGNIKG
-269 SKLFNNGVI
+269 FNKGVI
-278 LSEKY
+278 LAEKY
-283 GQTARTNA
+283 GQESVNK
-291 QNLKI
+291 LSYF
-296 YNYGIMETKLG
+296 YNYGIIEAKYG
-307 GQYIAGGTYS
+307 GQYINAEKS
-317 VLENYGTIATEGV
+317 ILENYGTINITEKENNDKITA
-330 GQYTN
+330 GQYISWN
-335 GNTNKAYNYGLIKVT
+335 SEGYNYGLIKVT
-350 DGYAMSGLGA
+350 DGYAMSGAGA
-360 KYNYGVIKASGNSNI
+360 KYNYGVIKVSGNSSI
-375 FGNGTATS
+375 FNEGTTVS
-383 KGIIIT
+383 KGIIIG
-389 AGDTTALSTYMGTN
+389 GDSSHLGNYMDTN
-403 AIFDSDYNL
+403 AVFNDKYELQNQ
-412 LNKNAKIIS
+412 NAKIIS
-421 GSLSGAELKESVAVI
+421 GKLSGNEFKEGENLAVI
-436 QNESA
+436 QNNSA
-441 EISGIF
+441 ELNGIF
-447 DNKTIASVVTEDMEK
+447 NDKTIASVITDDIEK

-469 GETVLNNTSL
+469 GETVLNNTNL

-492 KVDADKTLTLDGKT
+492 KVKADKTLTLDGET
-506 NITAVKDQQSETGDV
+506 NITAVKDLTSETKDV
-521 YALELEKG
+521 YALSLEKG

-546 GLDNSTINA
+546 GLTDTTINA
-555 YAIKGDLSVDTNG
+555 YAIKGDLSVDTSG
-568 KLLIGNVQGDIAS
+568 KLLVGNIQGDITS
-581 DYVASQNVT
+581 DYIKSQNVT
-590 NVTISTNNDTQ
+590 DATISKNNETQ
-601 KIKDLEFNFSN
+601 TIKDLEFNFTN

-635 AKGGSFTDNTEAG
+635 AEGGTFTDKTEAG
-648 NDVRLEIENL
+648 NDVRVEIKNL
-658 ESFAKNLDEIK
+658 ENFAKNLDGIK

-675 TLVINNADEAITA
+675 TFVVTNANDNISA
-688 YKGTIDMGT
+688 YAGTIDMGT
-697 SGNNEFKIKRN
+697 SGNDEFKVINNGGINEFK
-708 YLDTVNEF
+708 
-716 RYNVKNAQTV
+716 YNVKNAETV
-726 SLSGGTWRIGE
+726 SLSGGTWKIGDK
-737 RGSISFDETVKS
+737 GTIGFDKVSKA
-749 TGTPHINMAD
+749 GNTPNINMAD
-759 SSTLNITLNQ
+759 NSTLNITLNQ
-769 NGSDL
+769 KGSDL
-774 SEILEA
+774 SETLKA

-792 TDDKSKIK
+792 TDDTSKIK

-845 KTAEEVGV
+845 KTAEEAGV

-897 IAATAYYTAGTVVT
+897 VAATAYYTAGTVVT

-949 GSKVRGY
+949 GGKVRGY

-964 GMVEYGV
+964 AMVEYGV

-1008 HRTTNGVDVVANVGF
+1008 HRTTNGVDVVANIGF

-1030 KLSNDFKLTH
+1030 KLSNDFKLTQG
-1040 KDIYTGNTI
+1040 KV
-1049 DISGNSLVDG
+1049 DISGSSLVDG

-1069 LRGRKDFQITDSI
+1069 LRGRKDFQVTDSI

-1088 GARITMISQDE
+1088 GARVTMISQDE

-1166 EDSELASTVGNTHV
+1166 EDSELASTVGNAHV
-1180 EFNYEHE
+1180 GVNYEHE

-1202 EGDDSRI
+1202 SGDDSRI

>member
-1 MGKNYVESS
+1 MGKNYAESS
-10 LKHYLKQKVR
+10 LKRFLKRKVK
-20 ITLGVVVTFLITGA
+20 ITLELVVTLLITGMVA
-34 VGFAAEESEVILN
+34 FAEGTAEKSEIVVKLE
-47 LKEQQGNY
+47 EQQGNY
-55 TTAKDNLSGLGAEI
+55 TTAKGNLEGLGAEI
-69 FKDNQDITT
+69 FKDNQDIITDK
-78 ENGYSVTVKNANKES
+78 GYSIEVKKSGE
-93 ETKNIKLTRKD
+93 EGTTKNIKLTRKD
-104 GKTTIDASV
+104 GKTTIDASD
-113 INKNAKFSF
+113 INSNAKFSF
-122 DDRLVSTKVKENIEK
+122 DDRLVSAKVQKNIEK
-137 ALTGTGEGEGKY
+137 ALTGTEEGQGKY
-149 KLFTSKTSGDD
+149 IIHQSGDA
-160 RKYAVNNGV
+160 RIIAVNNSIV
-169 VIHESQSSAG
+169 MHKNLSDNSSQAT
-179 QIAGTKS
+179 GTKA
-186 DGTIID
+186 DGTVID
-192 TITNNGI
+192 TVINNGI
-199 LFNPQGTSL
+199 LFSPQSTAL
-208 NAGKAI
+208 NNSKAI
-214 NNGVIYSFSEND
+214 NNGVIFYLSSD
-226 GGGQTSGVNIIDNVQ
+226 TAGGGQASGVKIVDKVQ

-256 SRYSGQ
+256 SKHSGQ
-262 DTYKSIG
+262 ALYKSIG
-269 SKLFNNGVI
+269 AKIYNNGVI

-283 GQTARTNA
+283 GQTMRASA
-291 QNLKI
+291 KDI
-296 YNYGIMETKLG
+296 KMYNYGIIEAKLG
-307 GQYIAGGTYS
+307 GQYIDSGS
-317 VLENYGTIATEGV
+317 DSILENYGTIVTEGV

-350 DGYAMSGLGA
+350 DSNAMSGAGE
-360 KYNYGVIKASGNSNI
+360 KYNYGVIKASGNSSI
-375 FGNGTATS
+375 FSSGETTVS
-383 KGIIIT
+383 KGIIIG
-389 AGDTTALSTYMGTN
+389 GDSSHLTKYMENSAVFDTDYKLQNTN
-403 AIFDSDYNL
+403 A
-412 LNKNAKIIS
+412 KVIS

-436 QNESA
+436 QNNSTVLN
-441 EISGIF
+441 GIF
-447 DNKTIASVVTEDMEK
+447 NDKTISSVVTEDIQS
-462 PVFTLGE
+462 VFTLGA
-469 GETVLNNTSL
+469 GETVLNNTNL

-492 KVDADKTLTLDGKT
+492 KVDADKTLTLDGET
-506 NITAVKDQQSETGDV
+506 NITAVKDLQSKTGNV
-521 YALELEKG
+521 YALSLEEG

-546 GLDNSTINA
+546 GLTNTTINA
-555 YAIKGDLSVDTNG
+555 YAIKGNLSVDTSG
-568 KLLIGNVQGDIAS
+568 KLLVGNIQGDITS
-581 DYVASQNVT
+581 DYIKSQNVT
-590 NVTISTNNDTQ
+590 GAIISKNNETQ
-601 KIKDLEFNFSN
+601 TIKDLEFNFTN

-635 AKGGSFTDNTEAG
+635 AEGGTFIDKTEAG
-648 NDVRLEIENL
+648 NDVRVEIENL
-658 ESFAKNLDEIK
+658 ESFAKNLDGIK

-675 TLVINNADEAITA
+675 TLVVTNANDNISA
-688 YKGTIDMGT
+688 YAGTIDMGT
-697 SGNNEFKIKRN
+697 SKNDEFKVINNGGINEFK
-708 YLDTVNEF
+708 
-716 RYNVKNAQTV
+716 YNVKNAETV
-726 SLSGGTWRIGE
+726 SLSGGTWKIGDK
-737 RGSISFDETVKS
+737 GTIGFDKVSKA
-749 TGTPHINMAD
+749 GNTPNINMAD
-759 SSTLNITLNQ
+759 GAVLNITLTQ
-769 NGSDL
+769 KGSDL
-774 SEILEA
+774 SETLKA

-792 TDDKSKIK
+792 TDDTSKIK
-800 YIISDEGIKHE
+800 YIISDEGIRHE

-822 NANVVAPIFNVS
+822 NAEVIAPIFNVS

-845 KTAEEVGV
+845 KTAEEAGV

-897 IAATAYYTAGTVVT
+897 VAATAYYTAGTVVT

-964 GMVEYGV
+964 AMVEYGV

-1030 KLSNDFKLTH
+1030 KLSNDFKLTQG
-1040 KDIYTGNTI
+1040 KV
-1049 DISGNSLVDG
+1049 DISGSSLVDG

-1069 LRGRKDFQITDSI
+1069 LRGRQDFQVTDSI

-1088 GARITMISQDE
+1088 GARVTMISQDE

-1166 EDSELASTVGNTHV
+1166 EDSELASTVGNAHV
-1180 EFNYEHE
+1180 GVNYEHE

-1202 EGDDSRI
+1202 SGDDSRI
-1209 TAGVS
+1209 TAGIS